1 MNKSFKVLWN
11 RFRNSYVVASEAT
24 ASQGKAGKAAKTV
37 LTAAVVGA
45 VALGGTAFADTI
57 TVDRDYVDE
66 QNSTKFI
73 AGNGNDLQI
82 KTDADVRKFVADIK
96 KAWQDFQASGPE
108 GDRNELGLINA
119 IRAALSQTNV
129 EGNAILT
136 GVVGGNNYLD
146 QTTIAKL
153 RSIFTFAGLFNP
165 AYKPTFDAILEEL
178 ENSEHFTNQSLDIP
192 LEGTSISIGGEGTNP
207 FLIATTGGDRIINMI
222 SGDSEAF
229 EGNVMS
235 SVING
240 STKIT
245 AESGN
250 LLGVT
255 GGSSAINIGGINV
268 MGIVYSFDG
277 GEARTEVTG
286 NSIIELK
293 NSTSSAMVVGAGT
306 AVAMSGKSV
315 STVGGTS
322 SIVINTAADSAGYT
336 GIHGG
341 LMTGG
346 LAMATAGGVAE
357 TSTTNSLL
365 QIDSGIVVGA
375 VGGGTAVTGDITQ
388 VFETVTGGLGTL
400 GGLVSLEGENLGGIA
415 KAEVKEK
422 VEVNIGKNATALGIV
437 GGGMA
442 AAQSHYLTKTPE
454 GSEGTI
460 AASNSSVTVKDV
472 TITIGETGAGTA
484 LTQDQKKEFFTKLGG
499 VLEQAG
505 GILEGDGGL
514 DDLISYQFLTDVVDA
529 VNQPGVTVGVLGGGM
544 ALAYQQN
551 HTVDPVE
558 FATTAKASSKVS
570 SVTIGIK
577 SGYNV
582 VIFGS
587 GLAAASAASV
597 GEDALNAF
605 AKVGSSTI
613 ALYGGETIGVMGGGI
628 AYFTGTG
635 EPNTGIGAQA
645 KTDTVNIVVTRDPEA
660 EEGSTEVASVDGI
673 VGGGLAIDDTNP
685 SGADGEPVATKNA
698 YSEVEAVRIE
708 ANSGTI
714 NKLSFSAFAGKENMR
729 PNNVNATRPEFR
741 DHLDALAYAMEK
753 QSSAIVGGGL
763 ASGMRDENAE
773 TGGAHVG
780 EVNIILGHTP
790 EEIQEGVEGDVT
802 VGDEVNRAN
811 VFGGGIAANGA
822 HSSVGTV
829 NIIVQ
834 GKAEINGDIYAGGI
848 AQDGDYQNV
857 SSDYEK
863 SLSTVENATIAIAG
877 GTVNG
882 NIYAGGIVSS
892 ASDTE
897 EKLSESKVGT
907 ATIILGDAGGE
918 KGAFQ
923 GQLIDGTGAD
933 EANLT
938 FAIPE
943 YSFKDGQTVKGF
955 DTITSSGK
963 VTGVDYDFG
972 ERTGTKVV
980 GGIVEF
986 KSLTNTNGKT
996 LSVGDAEGVGAVAVN
1011 PFGNAV
1017 SGLTLKV
1024 DNGFLALNSD
1034 AETAQKAIAS
1044 APSQAKA
1051 SAYVTGTVDLSDNK
1065 LLVGVDSSNANGLF
1079 VGSDGLLVADAAGST
1094 KVSGST
1100 NFADGSSIHFVNV
1113 DEEQTVTIGSE
1124 GQEATVGTTV
1134 DNVLF
1139 KVAQNGNDYTFTQRN
1154 ADEMGEVGL
1163 GDSDLGFLS
1172 DLKNHDNPGADFI
1185 SDFLDQSNTGV
1196 NNGNRGQQI
1205 NAAMNLATA
1214 AGVQTA
1220 AIDGT
1225 MMGIEAANKRA
1236 SIINN
1241 FVNGGV
1247 LFAEVSGKHSEV
1259 GGGSGFGEIEYD
1271 LGGLVVGGEYTTNDW
1286 TFGALANLG
1295 TGSVDGKGDNSKVEN
1310 DVDYYGLQAY
1320 VGKRF
1325 GQFNLVGQV
1334 GYLMS
1339 ENDISHSMI
1348 GSNTAD
1354 VDADVWTIGVRGEV
1368 RFDVTEN
1375 SRVVPYVGVN
1385 YLRVSTD
1392 GYRTSQ
1398 GVKVDDIDQNL
1409 WTTPIGVKYS
1419 GDLKTASGW
1428 VWTPSVDV
1436 AYIPAFGD
1444 DEVDATTDVG
1454 AIGHTTMDVWSNSV
1468 GRMKLGITANKGNF
1482 GFGLEAGAAAGSDD
1496 LTEYFGQLRVD
1507 YRF

>member
-45 VALGGTAFADTI
+45 MALGGTAFADTI

-153 RSIFTFAGLFNP
+153 RSIFTLAGWGNP

-178 ENSEHFTNQSLDIP
+178 GNSEHFTNQSLDIP

-235 SVING
+235 SVISG

-268 MGIVYSFDG
+268 MGSAYSFDG

-422 VEVNIGKNATALGIV
+422 VEVNIGKNASALGIV

-442 AAQSHYLTKTPE
+442 AAHSHYLTKAPE

-460 AASNSSVTVKDV
+460 AASDSFVTVKDV
-472 TITIGETGAGTA
+472 AITIGETGAGTA
-484 LTQDQKKEFFTKLGG
+484 LTQDQKKGFFTKLGG

-558 FATTAKASSKVS
+558 FATTAKASSEVS

-582 VIFGS
+582 GIFGS

-597 GEDALNAF
+597 DEDALNAVST
-605 AKVGSSTI
+605 VGTSTI

-628 AYFTGTG
+628 AYFTGTS

-645 KTDTVNIVVTRDPEA
+645 KTDTVNIVVTRNPDA
-660 EEGSTEVASVDGI
+660 EEGSTDVASVDGI

-685 SGADGEPVATKNA
+685 LDANGDPVATKNA
-698 YSEVEAVRIE
+698 YSEVGTVNIVAD
-708 ANSGTI
+708 AGTI
-714 NKLSFSAFAGKENMR
+714 NKLSFSAFAGEGNDY
-729 PNNVNATRPEFR
+729 PNDANATNPDFR
-741 DHLDALAYAMEK
+741 DHVDAMAYAMEK
-753 QSSAIVGGGL
+753 QSAAIVGGGL
-763 ASGMRDENAE
+763 ASGIRAENAE
-773 TGGAHVG
+773 TGGSHVG
-780 EVNIILGHTP
+780 EVNITLGG
-790 EEIQEGVEGDVT
+790 EIK
-802 VGDEVNRAN
+802 VGDSGKAN
-811 VFGGGIAANGA
+811 IFGGGIAVNGA
-822 HSSVGTV
+822 QSSVETV
-829 NIIVQ
+829 SITVAD
-834 GKAEINGDIYAGGI
+834 KAEINGDIYAGGI
-848 AQDGDYQNV
+848 AQDGGYQG
-857 SSDYEK
+857 DPEYYEK
-863 SLSTVENATIAIAG
+863 SLSTVENATITILG
-877 GTVNG
+877 GTVKG
-882 NIYAGGIVSS
+882 DIYAGGVVSS
-892 ASDTE
+892 AGNTQD
-897 EKLSESKVGT
+897 KLSEATVGS
-907 ATIILGDAGGE
+907 ATIILGNAD
-918 KGAFQ
+918 AFQ

-943 YSFKDGQTVKGF
+943 YAFKDGQTVKGF
-955 DTITSSGK
+955 DTITAGRKVSGLK
-963 VTGVDYDFG
+963 YDFG
-972 ERTGTKVV
+972 EGEEAKTSTKVF

-986 KSLTNTNGKT
+986 TSLAHADGKE
-996 LSVGDAEGVGAVAVN
+996 LGIGDAETVGAAAIN
-1011 PFGNAV
+1011 LADGETL
-1017 SGLTLKV
+1017 SGLTMKV

-1034 AETAQKAIAS
+1034 AETAQKAISS

-1051 SAYVTGTVDLSDNK
+1051 AAYVTGTVDLTNNK
-1065 LLVGVDSSNANGLF
+1065 LLVGSDVSEANNGLY
-1079 VGSDGLLVADAAGST
+1079 VGSSGMLVADAAGDT
-1094 KVSGST
+1094 NVSGST
-1100 NFADGSSIHFVNV
+1100 SFADGSSIHFVNV
-1113 DEEQTVTIGSE
+1113 DEGQTVTIGSE
-1124 GQEATVGTTV
+1124 GQNPTAGTTV
-1134 DNVLF
+1134 DNILF
-1139 KVAQNGNDYTFTQRN
+1139 EVAQDGNNYTFTQRN

-1172 DLKNHDNPGADFI
+1172 DLKNHDNSGADFI
-1185 SDFLDQSNTGV
+1185 SDFLDQSNTSV

-1409 WTTPIGVKYS
+1409 WTTPIGVKYA

>member
-45 VALGGTAFADTI
+45 MALGGVAAAKTI
-57 TVDRDYVDE
+57 TNDSFGSDYS
-66 QNSTKFI
+66 STKFVS
-73 AGNGNDLQI
+73 GNIQDGESLVIQTNGDARALLQAI
-82 KTDADVRKFVADIK
+82 KAKDWD
-96 KAWQDFQASGPE
+96 
-108 GDRNELGLINA
+108 A
-119 IRAALSQTNV
+119 IRGALGTANGATLVGLAGGQNYVDQTTVDSLNNFYELSKLLPSLVPESVGKILEKWNTLVV
-129 EGNAILT
+129 EGNIKPLVGNVTGTLHNAI
-136 GVVGGNNYLD
+136 GGNG
-146 QTTIAKL
+146 
-153 RSIFTFAGLFNP
+153 SNP
-165 AYKPTFDAILEEL
+165 L
-178 ENSEHFTNQSLDIP
+178 
-192 LEGTSISIGGEGTNP
+192 
-207 FLIATTGGDRIINMI
+207 LIATTAGDRLINASLTYGKGAAGGNLKQEFVRTGDIIT
-222 SGDSEAF
+222 E
-229 EGNVMS
+229 
-235 SVING
+235 
-240 STKIT
+240 TQ
-245 AESGN
+245 SGN
-250 LLGVT
+250 LISFVGGSSSINVSGITGKASILEVPTTAAETHVTVDGSTSITLGGTTSSAGLIGGSAAIALGGISSATVT
-255 GGSSAINIGGINV
+255 GGSTITIATDTNHGGYEGVSAGVIGGGLSAAV
-268 MGIVYSFDG
+268 MG
-277 GEARTEVTG
+277 GE
-286 NSIIELK
+286 
-293 NSTSSAMVVGAGT
+293 STTAVNGTTTIDIQKGLVVGAIGGGAAVSGEISPIVDSVLNGALNNYKDNIEFEDNVEQGGNAT
-306 AVAMSGKSV
+306 AISGN
-315 STVGGTS
+315 
-322 SIVINTAADSAGYT
+322 IVIKVGAAEEAEEESGSST
-336 GIHGG
+336 FG
-341 LMTGG
+341 LVGGG
-346 LAMATAGGVAE
+346 LAVAQSMYNSTKGSSSTVTAG
-357 TSTTNSLL
+357 N
-365 QIDSGIVVGA
+365 
-375 VGGGTAVTGDITQ
+375 
-388 VFETVTGGLGTL
+388 
-400 GGLVSLEGENLGGIA
+400 VS
-415 KAEVKEK
+415 
-422 VEVNIGKNATALGIV
+422 
-437 GGGMA
+437 
-442 AAQSHYLTKTPE
+442 
-454 GSEGTI
+454 
-460 AASNSSVTVKDV
+460 
-472 TITIGETGAGTA
+472 ITIGHEGAAPVFKGETPEEITNA
-484 LTQDQKKEFFTKLGG
+484 KSEFFGKLHG
-499 VLEQAG
+499 V
-505 GILEGDGGL
+505 L
-514 DDLISYQFLTDVVDA
+514 DDLQSYLEDSESVGEFDLVKDA
-529 VNQPGVTVGVLGGGM
+529 VEALNKPGVTVGTLGGGM
-544 ALAYQQN
+544 ALAYQANNGASDFQ
-551 HTVDPVE
+551 
-558 FATTAKASSKVS
+558 TTSTADS
-570 SVTIGIK
+570 SVSEVEINVL

-582 VIFGS
+582 GIFGS

-597 GEDALNAF
+597 GEDTLNAVST
-605 AKVGSSTI
+605 VGSSTI
-613 ALYGGETIGVMGGGI
+613 TLSGGETIGVMGGGI
-628 AYFTGTG
+628 SYFTGTS

-645 KTDTVNIVVTRDPEA
+645 TTGTVTIGVTGD
-660 EEGSTEVASVDGI
+660 ASVDGI

-685 SGADGEPVATKNA
+685 LDADGNPVATKNA
-698 YSEVEAVRIE
+698 YSEVGTVNIVAD
-708 ANSGTI
+708 AGTI
-714 NKLSFSAFAGKENMR
+714 NKLSFSAFAGEGNDY
-729 PNNVNATRPEFR
+729 PNDANATNPDFR
-741 DHLDALAYAMEK
+741 DHVDAMAYAMEK
-753 QSSAIVGGGL
+753 QSAAIVGGGL
-763 ASGMRDENAE
+763 ASGIRAENAE

-780 EVNIILGHTP
+780 EVNITLGG
-790 EEIQEGVEGDVT
+790 EIK
-802 VGDEVNRAN
+802 VGDSGKAN
-811 VFGGGIAANGA
+811 IFGGGIAVNGA
-822 HSSVGTV
+822 QSSVETV
-829 NIIVQ
+829 SITVAD
-834 GKAEINGDIYAGGI
+834 KAEINGDIYAGGI
-848 AQDGDYQNV
+848 AQDGGYQG
-857 SSDYEK
+857 DPEYYEK
-863 SLSTVENATIAIAG
+863 SLSTVENATITILG
-877 GTVNG
+877 GTVKG
-882 NIYAGGIVSS
+882 DIYAGGVVSS
-892 ASDTE
+892 AGNTQD
-897 EKLSESKVGT
+897 KLSESTVGT
-907 ATIILGDAGGE
+907 ATIILGDAD
-918 KGAFQ
+918 AFQ

-943 YSFKDGQTVKGF
+943 YAFKDGQTVKGF

-1011 PFGNAV
+1011 PFGDAV

-1094 KVSGST
+1094 NVSGST
-1100 NFADGSSIHFVNV
+1100 SFADGSSIHFVNV
-1113 DEEQTVTIGSE
+1113 ANGDTVTIGSI
-1124 GQEATVGTTV
+1124 GDAATVGTTV

-1139 KVAQNGNDYTFTQRN
+1139 KVAQDGHDYTFTQRN
-1154 ADEMGEVGL
+1154 AGEMGEVGL

-1295 TGSVDGKGDNSKVEN
+1295 TGSVDGKGDNSKVGN

-1339 ENDISHSMI
+1339 KNDISHSMI

-1409 WTTPIGVKYS
+1409 WTTPIGVKYA
-1419 GDLKTASGW
+1419 GDMKTASGW

>member
-45 VALGGTAFADTI
+45 MALGGVAAAKTI
-57 TVDRDYVDE
+57 TNDSFGSDYS
-66 QNSTKFI
+66 STKFVS
-73 AGNGNDLQI
+73 GNTQDGESLVIQTNGDARALLQAI
-82 KTDADVRKFVADIK
+82 KAKDWD
-96 KAWQDFQASGPE
+96 
-108 GDRNELGLINA
+108 A
-119 IRAALSQTNV
+119 IRGALGTANGATLVGLAGGQNYVDQTTVNSLNNFYLVSKVLPSLVPESVGKILEKWNTLVV
-129 EGNAILT
+129 EGNIKPLVGNVTGTLHNAI
-136 GVVGGNNYLD
+136 GGNG
-146 QTTIAKL
+146 
-153 RSIFTFAGLFNP
+153 SNP
-165 AYKPTFDAILEEL
+165 L
-178 ENSEHFTNQSLDIP
+178 
-192 LEGTSISIGGEGTNP
+192 
-207 FLIATTGGDRIINMI
+207 LIATTAGDRLINASLTYGKDAGGGNLKQEFVRTGDIIT
-222 SGDSEAF
+222 E
-229 EGNVMS
+229 
-235 SVING
+235 
-240 STKIT
+240 TQ
-245 AESGN
+245 SGN
-250 LLGVT
+250 LISFVGGSSSINVSGITGKASKLEVPTTAAETHVTVDGSTSISLGGTTSSAGLIGGSAAIALGGISSATVT
-255 GGSSAINIGGINV
+255 GGSTITIATDTNHDGYEGVSAGVIGGGLSAAV
-268 MGIVYSFDG
+268 MG
-277 GEARTEVTG
+277 GE
-286 NSIIELK
+286 
-293 NSTSSAMVVGAGT
+293 STTAVNGKTTIDIQKGLVVGAIGGGA
-306 AVAMSGKSV
+306 AVSGEISPIVDSV
-315 STVGGTS
+315 LNGALGKYKDNLEFGENLEQGGS
-322 SIVINTAADSAGYT
+322 
-336 GIHGG
+336 
-341 LMTGG
+341 
-346 LAMATAGGVAE
+346 ATA
-357 TSTTNSLL
+357 
-365 QIDSGIVVGA
+365 ISGDIAIKVGSESSA
-375 VGGGTAVTGDITQ
+375 FGLVGGG
-388 VFETVTGGLGTL
+388 L
-400 GGLVSLEGENLGGIA
+400 
-415 KAEVKEK
+415 
-422 VEVNIGKNATALGIV
+422 
-437 GGGMA
+437 A
-442 AAQSHYLTKTPE
+442 AAQSMYDSTKGSSSTVTAGKVTIAIGDENADPVFKGETPE
-454 GSEGTI
+454 EI
-460 AASNSSVTVKDV
+460 ANAKS
-472 TITIGETGAGTA
+472 
-484 LTQDQKKEFFTKLGG
+484 EFFGKLHG
-499 VLEQAG
+499 V
-505 GILEGDGGL
+505 L
-514 DDLISYQFLTDVVDA
+514 DDLQSYLEDSESVGEFDLVKDA
-529 VNQPGVTVGVLGGGM
+529 VEALNKPGVTVGTLGGGM
-544 ALAYQQN
+544 ALAYQANNGASDFQ
-551 HTVDPVE
+551 TTSTADSCVSEVE
-558 FATTAKASSKVS
+558 INVL
-570 SVTIGIK
+570 

-582 VIFGS
+582 GIFGS

-597 GEDALNAF
+597 GEDTLNAV
-605 AKVGSSTI
+605 ATVGSSTI

-685 SGADGEPVATKNA
+685 LGEDGNPVATKNA
-698 YSEVEAVRIE
+698 YSEVGTVNIVAD
-708 ANSGTI
+708 AGTI
-714 NKLSFSAFAGKENMR
+714 NNLSFSAFAGEGNDY
-729 PNNVNATRPEFR
+729 PNDANATNPDFR
-741 DHLDALAYAMEK
+741 DHVDAMAYAMEK
-753 QSSAIVGGGL
+753 QSAAIVGGGL
-763 ASGMRDENAE
+763 ASGIRAENAE

-780 EVNIILGHTP
+780 EVNITLGG
-790 EEIQEGVEGDVT
+790 EVK
-802 VGDEVNRAN
+802 VGDSGKAN
-811 VFGGGIAANGA
+811 IFGGGIAVNGA
-822 HSSVGTV
+822 HSSVEKV
-829 NIIVQ
+829 NITVAEQ
-834 GKAEINGDIYAGGI
+834 AEINGDIYAGGI
-848 AQDGDYQNV
+848 AQDGGYQG
-857 SSDYEK
+857 DPEYYEK
-863 SLSTVENATIAIAG
+863 SLSTVENATIRILG

-882 NIYAGGIVSS
+882 NIYAGGVVSS
-892 ASDTE
+892 AGNSQDQ
-897 EKLSESKVGT
+897 LSEATVGT
-907 ATIILGDAGGE
+907 ATIILGDAD
-918 KGAFQ
+918 AFQ

-938 FAIPE
+938 FAVSE
-943 YSFKDGQTVKGF
+943 YAFKDDQTVKGF
-955 DTITSSGK
+955 DTITAGGK
-963 VTGVDYDFG
+963 VSSLKYDFG
-972 ERTGTKVV
+972 DGGEAKTSTKVL

-986 KSLTNTNGKT
+986 TSLANASGKE
-996 LSVGDAEGVGAVAVN
+996 LGIGDAESAGAAAIN
-1011 PFGNAV
+1011 LADGESL
-1017 SGLTLKV
+1017 SGLTMKV

-1044 APSQAKA
+1044 APTQAKA
-1051 SAYVTGTVDLSDNK
+1051 SAYVTGAVDLENNK
-1065 LLVGVDSSNANGLF
+1065 LLVGSDVLEANNGLY
-1079 VGSDGLLVADAAGST
+1079 VGSSGMLVADAAGNT
-1094 KVSGST
+1094 NVSGST

-1113 DEEQTVTIGSE
+1113 DEGQTVTIGSE

-1409 WTTPIGVKYS
+1409 WTTPIGVKYA
-1419 GDLKTASGW
+1419 GDMKTASGW

>member
-45 VALGGTAFADTI
+45 MALGGVAAAKTI
-57 TVDRDYVDE
+57 TNDSFGSDYS
-66 QNSTKFI
+66 STKFVSGNTQDGESLVI
-73 AGNGNDLQI
+73 QTNGDARALLQAIKSGDLGEIRGALGTANGATLLGLAGGRNYVDQATKESLETLYQLSSSSVTGGLFPEEVKQILEKWNTLVTEGHINLFPENGN
-82 KTDADVRKFVADIK
+82 VAENVSIEIGG
-96 KAWQDFQASGPE
+96 AGSNPLLVGTTA
-108 GDRNELGLINA
+108 GDRVINA
-119 IRAALSQTNV
+119 SLGITDKSLVVDLVR
-129 EGNAILT
+129 EGNI
-136 GVVGGNNYLD
+136 
-146 QTTIAKL
+146 TT
-153 RSIFTFAGLFNP
+153 
-165 AYKPTFDAILEEL
+165 
-178 ENSEHFTNQSLDIP
+178 
-192 LEGTSISIGGEGTNP
+192 
-207 FLIATTGGDRIINMI
+207 
-222 SGDSEAF
+222 
-229 EGNVMS
+229 
-235 SVING
+235 SVN
-240 STKIT
+240 
-245 AESGN
+245 SGN
-250 LLGVT
+250 LISFVN
-255 GGSSAINIGGINV
+255 GSSAINV
-268 MGIVYSFDG
+268 SGIVAKKSFLKYQTTAKETHVTVDG
-277 GEARTEVTG
+277 ST
-286 NSIIELK
+286 SITLGG
-293 NSTSSAMVVGAGT
+293 STSSAGLIGGSAAIALGGISSAMVTGGSTITIATDTNHEGYEGVSAGVIGGGLSAAVMGGESTTAVNGTTTIDIQKGLVVGAIGGGA
-306 AVAMSGKSV
+306 AVSGEVSPIVDSV
-315 STVGGTS
+315 LNGALNQYKDNLEFGENLEQGGS
-322 SIVINTAADSAGYT
+322 
-336 GIHGG
+336 
-341 LMTGG
+341 
-346 LAMATAGGVAE
+346 ATA
-357 TSTTNSLL
+357 
-365 QIDSGIVVGA
+365 ISGDIAIKVGSESSA
-375 VGGGTAVTGDITQ
+375 FGLVGGG
-388 VFETVTGGLGTL
+388 L
-400 GGLVSLEGENLGGIA
+400 
-415 KAEVKEK
+415 
-422 VEVNIGKNATALGIV
+422 
-437 GGGMA
+437 A
-442 AAQSHYLTKTPE
+442 AAQSMYDSTKGSSSTVIAGKVTIAIGDENADPVFKGETPE
-454 GSEGTI
+454 E
-460 AASNSSVTVKDV
+460 
-472 TITIGETGAGTA
+472 ITNA
-484 LTQDQKKEFFTKLGG
+484 KSEFFGKLHG
-499 VLEQAG
+499 V
-505 GILEGDGGL
+505 L
-514 DDLISYQFLTDVVDA
+514 DDLQSYLEDSESVGEFDLVKDA
-529 VNQPGVTVGVLGGGM
+529 VEALNKPGVTVGTLGGGM
-544 ALAYQQN
+544 ALAYQANNGASDFQ
-551 HTVDPVE
+551 
-558 FATTAKASSKVS
+558 TTSTADS
-570 SVTIGIK
+570 SVSEVEINVL

-582 VIFGS
+582 GIFGS

-597 GEDALNAF
+597 GEDTLNAVST
-605 AKVGSSTI
+605 VGSSTI
-613 ALYGGETIGVMGGGI
+613 TLSGGETIGVMGGGI
-628 AYFTGTG
+628 SYFTGTS

-645 KTDTVNIVVTRDPEA
+645 TTGTVTIGVTGD
-660 EEGSTEVASVDGI
+660 ASVDGI

-685 SGADGEPVATKNA
+685 LDADGNPVATKNA
-698 YSEVEAVRIE
+698 YSEVGTVNIVAD
-708 ANSGTI
+708 AGTI
-714 NKLSFSAFAGKENMR
+714 NKLSFSAFAGEGNDY
-729 PNNVNATRPEFR
+729 PNDANATNPDFR
-741 DHLDALAYAMEK
+741 DHVDAMAYAMEK
-753 QSSAIVGGGL
+753 QSAAIVGGGL
-763 ASGMRDENAE
+763 ASGIRAENAE

-780 EVNIILGHTP
+780 EVNITLGG
-790 EEIQEGVEGDVT
+790 EIK
-802 VGDEVNRAN
+802 VGDSGKAN
-811 VFGGGIAANGA
+811 IFGGGIAVNGA
-822 HSSVGTV
+822 QSSVETV
-829 NIIVQ
+829 SITVAD
-834 GKAEINGDIYAGGI
+834 KAEINGDIYAGGI
-848 AQDGDYQNV
+848 AQDGGYQG
-857 SSDYEK
+857 DPEYYEK
-863 SLSTVENATIAIAG
+863 SLSTVENATITILG
-877 GTVNG
+877 GTVKG
-882 NIYAGGIVSS
+882 DIYAGGVVSS
-892 ASDTE
+892 AGNTQD
-897 EKLSESKVGT
+897 KLSESTVGT
-907 ATIILGDAGGE
+907 ATIILGDAD
-918 KGAFQ
+918 AFQ

-943 YSFKDGQTVKGF
+943 YAFKDGQTVKSF

-972 ERTGTKVV
+972 ERSGTKVV
-980 GGIVEF
+980 GGVVEF

-1011 PFGNAV
+1011 PFGDAV

-1051 SAYVTGTVDLSDNK
+1051 SAYVTGAVDLSDNK
-1065 LLVGVDSSNANGLF
+1065 LLVGSASSDADGLY
-1079 VGSDGLLVADAAGST
+1079 VGSDGLLVADVAGNT
-1094 KVSGST
+1094 NVSGST

-1113 DEEQTVTIGSE
+1113 GADKKVTIGSI
-1124 GQEATVGTTV
+1124 GDAATVGTTV

-1139 KVAQNGNDYTFTQRN
+1139 KVAQDGHDYTFTQRN

-1409 WTTPIGVKYS
+1409 WTTPIGVKYA
-1419 GDLKTASGW
+1419 GDMKTASGW

-1496 LTEYFGQLRVD
+1496 QTEYFGQLRVD

>member
-45 VALGGTAFADTI
+45 MALGGVAAAKTI
-57 TVDRDYVDE
+57 TNDSFGSDYS
-66 QNSTKFI
+66 STKFVSGNTQDGESLVI
-73 AGNGNDLQI
+73 QTNGDARALLQAIKAKDWDAIRGALGTANGATLVGLAGGQNYVDQATVTMLNVAGAAAGLLPDDHPAKSILEKWKDLSANEHIKPLAENVTGRIHNVIGGNGSNPLLI
-82 KTDADVRKFVADIK
+82 
-96 KAWQDFQASGPE
+96 ASAA
-108 GDRNELGLINA
+108 GDRLINA
-119 IRAALSQTNV
+119 GLGADENNQEKELIR
-129 EGNAILT
+129 T
-136 GVVGGNNYLD
+136 G
-146 QTTIAKL
+146 
-153 RSIFTFAGLFNP
+153 
-165 AYKPTFDAILEEL
+165 
-178 ENSEHFTNQSLDIP
+178 DIVT
-192 LEGTSISIGGEGTNP
+192 ETQ
-207 FLIATTGGDRIINMI
+207 
-222 SGDSEAF
+222 
-229 EGNVMS
+229 
-235 SVING
+235 
-240 STKIT
+240 
-245 AESGN
+245 SGN
-250 LLGVT
+250 LISFI
-255 GGSSAINIGGINV
+255 GGSSAIN
-268 MGIVYSFDG
+268 
-277 GEARTEVTG
+277 VTG
-286 NSIIELK
+286 ITGKGSFSFIDITLPASAKETHVTVDGSTSITLGGT
-293 NSTSSAMVVGAGT
+293 TSSAGLI
-306 AVAMSGKSV
+306 
-315 STVGGTS
+315 GGSAAIALGGIS
-322 SIVINTAADSAGYT
+322 SA
-336 GIHGG
+336 
-341 LMTGG
+341 
-346 LAMATAGGVAE
+346 
-357 TSTTNSLL
+357 
-365 QIDSGIVVGA
+365 
-375 VGGGTAVTGDITQ
+375 
-388 VFETVTGGLGTL
+388 TVTGGSTITIATDTNHEGYEGVSTGVIG
-400 GGLVSLEGENLGGIA
+400 GGLSAAVMGGESTTAVNGTTTIDIQKGLVVGAIGGGAAVS
-415 KAEVKEK
+415 AEVSPIVDSVLNGALNNYKDNIEFGDN
-422 VEVNIGKNATALGIV
+422 VEQGGSATAISGDIAINVGTSVGTEKKPESSAFGLV
-437 GGGMA
+437 GGGLA
-442 AAQSHYLTKTPE
+442 VAQSMYNSTK
-454 GSEGTI
+454 GS
-460 AASNSSVTVKDV
+460 SSTVTAGNVS
-472 TITIGETGAGTA
+472 ITIGHEGAAPVFKGETPEEITNA
-484 LTQDQKKEFFTKLGG
+484 KSEFFGKLHG
-499 VLEQAG
+499 V
-505 GILEGDGGL
+505 L
-514 DDLISYQFLTDVVDA
+514 DDLQSYLEDSESVGEFDLVKDA
-529 VNQPGVTVGVLGGGM
+529 VEALNKPGVTVGTLGGGM
-544 ALAYQQN
+544 ALAYQANNGTSDFQ
-551 HTVDPVE
+551 
-558 FATTAKASSKVS
+558 TTSTADS
-570 SVTIGIK
+570 SVSEVEINVL

-582 VIFGS
+582 GIFGS

-597 GEDALNAF
+597 GEDTLNAVST
-605 AKVGSSTI
+605 VGSSTI
-613 ALYGGETIGVMGGGI
+613 TLSGGETIGVMGGGI
-628 AYFTGTG
+628 SYFTGTS

-645 KTDTVNIVVTRDPEA
+645 TTGTVTIGVTGD
-660 EEGSTEVASVDGI
+660 ASVDGI

-685 SGADGEPVATKNA
+685 LDADGNPVATKNA
-698 YSEVEAVRIE
+698 YSEVGTVNIVAD
-708 ANSGTI
+708 AGTI
-714 NKLSFSAFAGKENMR
+714 NKLSFSAFAGEGNDY
-729 PNNVNATRPEFR
+729 PNDANATNPDFR
-741 DHLDALAYAMEK
+741 DHVDAMAYAMEK
-753 QSSAIVGGGL
+753 QSAAIVGGGL
-763 ASGMRDENAE
+763 ASGIRAENAE

-780 EVNIILGHTP
+780 EVNITLGG
-790 EEIQEGVEGDVT
+790 EIK
-802 VGDEVNRAN
+802 VGDSGKAN
-811 VFGGGIAANGA
+811 IFGGGIAVNGA
-822 HSSVGTV
+822 QSSVETV
-829 NIIVQ
+829 SITVAD
-834 GKAEINGDIYAGGI
+834 KAEINGDIYAGGI
-848 AQDGDYQNV
+848 AQDGGYQG
-857 SSDYEK
+857 DPEYYEK
-863 SLSTVENATIAIAG
+863 SLSTVENATITILG
-877 GTVNG
+877 GTVKG
-882 NIYAGGIVSS
+882 DIYAGGVVSS
-892 ASDTE
+892 AGNTQD
-897 EKLSESKVGT
+897 KLSESTVGT
-907 ATIILGDAGGE
+907 ATIILGDAD
-918 KGAFQ
+918 AFQ

-943 YSFKDGQTVKGF
+943 YAFKDGQTVKSF

-972 ERTGTKVV
+972 ERSGTKVV
-980 GGIVEF
+980 GGVVEF

-1011 PFGNAV
+1011 PFGDAV

-1051 SAYVTGTVDLSDNK
+1051 SAYVTGAVDLSDNK
-1065 LLVGVDSSNANGLF
+1065 LLVGSASSDADGLF

-1094 KVSGST
+1094 NVSGST
-1100 NFADGSSIHFVNV
+1100 SFADGSSIHFVNV
-1113 DEEQTVTIGSE
+1113 ANGDTVTIGSI
-1124 GQEATVGTTV
+1124 GDAATVGTTV

-1139 KVAQNGNDYTFTQRN
+1139 KVAQDGHDYTFTQRN
-1154 ADEMGEVGL
+1154 AGEMGEVGL

-1185 SDFLDQSNTGV
+1185 SDFLDQSNTSV

-1409 WTTPIGVKYS
+1409 WTTPIGVKYA
-1419 GDLKTASGW
+1419 GDMKTASGW

>member
-45 VALGGTAFADTI
+45 MALGGVAAAKTI
-57 TVDRDYVDE
+57 DNGSFGTGEGQYD
-66 QNSTKFI
+66 STKFI
-73 AGNGNDLQI
+73 SGNGESLVI
-82 KTDADVRKFVADIK
+82 KTDGDVTKLISAIK
-96 KAWQDFQASGPE
+96 NREETGINGILEALGTPE
-108 GDRNELGLINA
+108 GTVTLVGVSGGQNFIDGGTQGVFTNSLVNTALDLVGKEFGIENLGDKLEKTVNKLDLA
-119 IRAALSQTNV
+119 EESVT
-129 EGNAILT
+129 LT
-136 GVVGGNNYLD
+136 GDTNILIG
-146 QTTIAKL
+146 T
-153 RSIFTFAGLFNP
+153 NP
-165 AYKPTFDAILEEL
+165 A
-178 ENSEHFTNQSLDIP
+178 
-192 LEGTSISIGGEGTNP
+192 GGEEQTNP
-207 FLIATTGGDRIINMI
+207 FLIGTVAGDRVVGAGMSGTISI
-222 SGDSEAF
+222 SGSEQPLG
-229 EGNVMS
+229 EGGVTSIEIKRTGN
-235 SVING
+235 
-240 STKIT
+240 TKVT
-245 AESGN
+245 MLSGN
-250 LLGVT
+250 SLLMF
-255 GGSSAINIGGINV
+255 GGSSAINVGGFGGSASFLNGLLGGTINFTSESTKTV
-268 MGIVYSFDG
+268 LDGSTYMAIKGSSSVAGLFGGGSAIALGGTAISEVLGNSHIVIDTETNSEGYEGVSVGVVGGGFAAGVLG
-277 GEARTEVTG
+277 GEAQ
-286 NSIIELK
+286 
-293 NSTSSAMVVGAGT
+293 SSVAGTQIDLNGGLVVGTIGGGA
-306 AVAMSGKSV
+306 AVSGEISPVVDSLLDGALLQIKDNLVLTGSLEQ
-315 STVGGTS
+315 GGSAITTS
-322 SIVINTAADSAGYT
+322 GNIVINVGAEASSY
-336 GIHGG
+336 G
-341 LMTGG
+341 LVGGG
-346 LAMATAGGVAE
+346 LAASQSMYDSEKGSTSKVVADE
-357 TSTTNSLL
+357 VTINIGNDDVKEPVFGDSTEK
-365 QIDSGIVVGA
+365 
-375 VGGGTAVTGDITQ
+375 GDF
-388 VFETVTGGLGTL
+388 FEGL
-400 GGLVSLEGENLGGIA
+400 
-415 KAEVKEK
+415 KEVKDELQRYLEDHESVGEYALIKHAIEK
-422 VEVNIGKNATALGIV
+422 LNK
-437 GGGMA
+437 
-442 AAQSHYLTKTPE
+442 
-454 GSEGTI
+454 
-460 AASNSSVTVKDV
+460 
-472 TITIGETGAGTA
+472 
-484 LTQDQKKEFFTKLGG
+484 
-499 VLEQAG
+499 
-505 GILEGDGGL
+505 
-514 DDLISYQFLTDVVDA
+514 
-529 VNQPGVTVGVLGGGM
+529 PGVTVGTLGGGM
-544 ALAYQQN
+544 ALAYQANNGASDFQ
-551 HTVDPVE
+551 
-558 FATTAKASSKVS
+558 TTSKAESYVSKV
-570 SVTIGIK
+570 GINVK

-582 VIFGS
+582 GIFGS
-587 GLAAASAASV
+587 GLAAGSAASI
-597 GEDALNAF
+597 GEDTLNAVST
-605 AKVGSSTI
+605 VGSSTI
-613 ALYGGETIGVMGGGI
+613 TLSGGETIGVMGGGI
-628 AYFTGTG
+628 SYFTGTS

-645 KTDTVNIVVTRDPEA
+645 TTGTVTIGVTGD
-660 EEGSTEVASVDGI
+660 ASVDGV

-685 SGADGEPVATKNA
+685 LDADGNPVTTKNA
-698 YSEVEAVRIE
+698 YSEVGTVTIVAD
-708 ANSGTI
+708 SGTI
-714 NKLSFSAFAGKENMR
+714 NKLSFSAFAGQENKK
-729 PNNVNATRPEFR
+729 PNNTNATRPEFR
-741 DHLDALAYAMEK
+741 DHVDALAYAMEK
-753 QSSAIVGGGL
+753 QSAAIVGGGL

-780 EVNIILGHTP
+780 EVNIILGHTS
-790 EEIQEGVEGDVT
+790 EEVQEGVEGDII

-811 VFGGGIAANGA
+811 IFGGGIAANGA

-829 NIIVQ
+829 NITVR
-834 GKAEINGDIYAGGI
+834 GNAVINGDIYAGGI
-848 AQDGDYQNV
+848 AQDGDYQGNPE
-857 SSDYEK
+857 DYEK
-863 SLSTVENATIAIAG
+863 SLSTVENATITIAG

-892 ASDTE
+892 AGDTE

-918 KGAFQ
+918 EGAFQ

-938 FAIPE
+938 FAGPK
-943 YSFKDGQTVKGF
+943 YAFKDGQTVKDF
-955 DTITSSGK
+955 DTITAYKDVSGLK
-963 VTGVDYDFG
+963 YDFG
-972 ERTGTKVV
+972 EQQATKVIG

-986 KSLTNTNGKT
+986 TSLANA
-996 LSVGDAEGVGAVAVN
+996 SVKELGIGDAETVGAATLTSDVTE
-1011 PFGNAV
+1011 
-1017 SGLTLKV
+1017 GLLDLTMKV
-1024 DNGFLALNSD
+1024 ENGFLALNSD
-1034 AETAQKAIAS
+1034 AETAGKVWSSVPQSKAI
-1044 APSQAKA
+1044 
-1051 SAYVTGTVDLSDNK
+1051 AYVTGTVNLEQNK
-1065 LLVGVDSSNANGLF
+1065 LLVGSDVPTGDIGLY

-1094 KVSGST
+1094 IVSGST
-1100 NFADGSSIHFVNV
+1100 NFADGSLIHFVNV
-1113 DEEQTVTIGSE
+1113 DEGQTVTIGSE
-1124 GQEATVGTTV
+1124 GQNPTAGTSV
-1134 DNVLF
+1134 DNVFF
-1139 KVAQNGNDYTFTQRN
+1139 KVAQNGNQYSFTQRE
-1154 ADEMGEVGL
+1154 DGEMGEVGL

-1348 GSNTAD
+1348 GSNKAD

-1409 WTTPIGVKYS
+1409 WTTPIGVKYA

>member
-24 ASQGKAGKAAKTV
+24 ASQGKAGTAAKTV

-45 VALGGTAFADTI
+45 MALGGVAAAKTI
-57 TVDRDYVDE
+57 DNGSFGTGEGQYD
-66 QNSTKFI
+66 STKFI
-73 AGNGNDLQI
+73 SGNGESLVI
-82 KTDADVRKFVADIK
+82 KTDGDVTKLISAIK
-96 KAWQDFQASGPE
+96 NREETGINGILEALGTPE
-108 GDRNELGLINA
+108 GTVTLVGVSGGQNFIDGGTQGVFTNSLVNTALDLVGKEFGIENLGDKLEKTVNKLDLA
-119 IRAALSQTNV
+119 EESVT
-129 EGNAILT
+129 LT
-136 GVVGGNNYLD
+136 GDTNILIG
-146 QTTIAKL
+146 T
-153 RSIFTFAGLFNP
+153 NP
-165 AYKPTFDAILEEL
+165 A
-178 ENSEHFTNQSLDIP
+178 
-192 LEGTSISIGGEGTNP
+192 GGEEQTNP
-207 FLIATTGGDRIINMI
+207 FLIGTVAGDRVVGAGMSGTI
-222 SGDSEAF
+222 SMFGSEQPLG
-229 EGNVMS
+229 EGGVTSIEIKRTGN
-235 SVING
+235 
-240 STKIT
+240 TKVT
-245 AESGN
+245 MLSGN
-250 LLGVT
+250 SLLMF
-255 GGSSAINIGGINV
+255 GGSSAINVGGFGGSASFFNGLLGGTINFTSESTKTV
-268 MGIVYSFDG
+268 LDGSTYMAIKGSSSVAGLFGGGSAIALGGTAISEVLGNSHIVIDTETNSEGYEGVSVGVVGGGFAAGVLG
-277 GEARTEVTG
+277 GEAQ
-286 NSIIELK
+286 
-293 NSTSSAMVVGAGT
+293 SSVAGTQIDLNGGLVVGTIGGGA
-306 AVAMSGKSV
+306 AVSGEISPVVDSLLDGALLQIKDNLVLTGSLEQ
-315 STVGGTS
+315 GGSAITTS
-322 SIVINTAADSAGYT
+322 GNIVINVGAEASSY
-336 GIHGG
+336 G
-341 LMTGG
+341 LVGGG
-346 LAMATAGGVAE
+346 LAASQSMYDSEKGSTSKVVADE
-357 TSTTNSLL
+357 VTINIGNDDVKEPVFGDSTEK
-365 QIDSGIVVGA
+365 
-375 VGGGTAVTGDITQ
+375 GDF
-388 VFETVTGGLGTL
+388 FEGL
-400 GGLVSLEGENLGGIA
+400 
-415 KAEVKEK
+415 KEVKDELQRYLEDHESVGEYALIKHAIEK
-422 VEVNIGKNATALGIV
+422 LNK
-437 GGGMA
+437 
-442 AAQSHYLTKTPE
+442 
-454 GSEGTI
+454 
-460 AASNSSVTVKDV
+460 
-472 TITIGETGAGTA
+472 
-484 LTQDQKKEFFTKLGG
+484 
-499 VLEQAG
+499 
-505 GILEGDGGL
+505 
-514 DDLISYQFLTDVVDA
+514 
-529 VNQPGVTVGVLGGGM
+529 PGVTVGTLGGGM
-544 ALAYQQN
+544 ALAYQANNGASDFQ
-551 HTVDPVE
+551 
-558 FATTAKASSKVS
+558 TTSKAESYVSKV
-570 SVTIGIK
+570 GINVK

-582 VIFGS
+582 GIFGS
-587 GLAAASAASV
+587 GLAAGSAASI
-597 GEDALNAF
+597 GEDTLNAVST
-605 AKVGSSTI
+605 VGSSTI
-613 ALYGGETIGVMGGGI
+613 TLSGGETIGVMGGGI
-628 AYFTGTG
+628 SYFTGTS

-645 KTDTVNIVVTRDPEA
+645 TTGTVTIGVTGD
-660 EEGSTEVASVDGI
+660 ASVDGV

-685 SGADGEPVATKNA
+685 LDADGNPVTTKNA
-698 YSEVEAVRIE
+698 YSEVGTVTIVAD
-708 ANSGTI
+708 SGTI
-714 NKLSFSAFAGKENMR
+714 NKLSFSAFAGQENKK
-729 PNNVNATRPEFR
+729 PNNTNATRPEFR
-741 DHLDALAYAMEK
+741 DHVDALAYAMEK
-753 QSSAIVGGGL
+753 QSAAIVGGGL

-780 EVNIILGHTP
+780 EVNIILGHTS
-790 EEIQEGVEGDVT
+790 EEVQEGVEGDII

-811 VFGGGIAANGA
+811 IFGGGIAANGA

-829 NIIVQ
+829 NITVR
-834 GKAEINGDIYAGGI
+834 GNAVINGDIYAGGI
-848 AQDGDYQNV
+848 AQDGDYQGNPE
-857 SSDYEK
+857 DYEK
-863 SLSTVENATIAIAG
+863 SLSTVENATITIAG

-892 ASDTE
+892 AGDTE

-918 KGAFQ
+918 EGAFQ

-938 FAIPE
+938 FAGPK
-943 YSFKDGQTVKGF
+943 YAFKDGQTVKDF
-955 DTITSSGK
+955 DTITAYKDVSGLK
-963 VTGVDYDFG
+963 YDFG
-972 ERTGTKVV
+972 EQQATKVIG

-986 KSLTNTNGKT
+986 TSLANA
-996 LSVGDAEGVGAVAVN
+996 SVKELGIGDAETVGAATLTSDVTE
-1011 PFGNAV
+1011 
-1017 SGLTLKV
+1017 GLLDLTMKV
-1024 DNGFLALNSD
+1024 ENGFLALNSD
-1034 AETAQKAIAS
+1034 AETAGKVWSSVPQSKAI
-1044 APSQAKA
+1044 
-1051 SAYVTGTVDLSDNK
+1051 AYVTGTVNLEQNK
-1065 LLVGVDSSNANGLF
+1065 LLVGSDVPTGDIGLY

-1094 KVSGST
+1094 IVSGST
-1100 NFADGSSIHFVNV
+1100 NFADGSLIHFVNV
-1113 DEEQTVTIGSE
+1113 DEGQTVTIGSE
-1124 GQEATVGTTV
+1124 GQNPTAGTSV
-1134 DNVLF
+1134 DNVFF
-1139 KVAQNGNDYTFTQRN
+1139 KVAQNGNQYSFTQRE
-1154 ADEMGEVGL
+1154 DGEMGEVGL

-1348 GSNTAD
+1348 GSNKAD

-1409 WTTPIGVKYS
+1409 WTTPIGVKYA

>member
-45 VALGGTAFADTI
+45 MALGGVAAAKTI
-57 TVDRDYVDE
+57 TNDSFGSDYS
-66 QNSTKFI
+66 STKFVS
-73 AGNGNDLQI
+73 GNIQDGESLVIQTNGDARALLQAI
-82 KTDADVRKFVADIK
+82 KAKDWD
-96 KAWQDFQASGPE
+96 
-108 GDRNELGLINA
+108 A
-119 IRAALSQTNV
+119 IRGALGTANGATLVGLAGGQNYVDQTTVDSLNNFYELSKLLPSLVPESVGKILEKWNTLVV
-129 EGNAILT
+129 EGNIKPLVGNVTGTLHNAI
-136 GVVGGNNYLD
+136 GGNG
-146 QTTIAKL
+146 
-153 RSIFTFAGLFNP
+153 SNP
-165 AYKPTFDAILEEL
+165 L
-178 ENSEHFTNQSLDIP
+178 
-192 LEGTSISIGGEGTNP
+192 
-207 FLIATTGGDRIINMI
+207 LIATTAGDRLINASLTYGKWAAGGNLKQEFVRTGDIIT
-222 SGDSEAF
+222 E
-229 EGNVMS
+229 
-235 SVING
+235 
-240 STKIT
+240 TQ
-245 AESGN
+245 SGN
-250 LLGVT
+250 LISFVGGSSSINVSGITGKASILEVPTTAAETHVTVDGSTSITLGGTTSSAGLIGGSAAIALGGISSATVT
-255 GGSSAINIGGINV
+255 GGSTITIATDTNHGGYEGVSAGVIGGGLSAAV
-268 MGIVYSFDG
+268 MG
-277 GEARTEVTG
+277 GE
-286 NSIIELK
+286 
-293 NSTSSAMVVGAGT
+293 STTAVNGTTTIDIQKGLVVGAIGGGAAVSGEISPIVDSVLNGALNNYKDNIEFEDNVEQGGNAT
-306 AVAMSGKSV
+306 AISGN
-315 STVGGTS
+315 
-322 SIVINTAADSAGYT
+322 IVIKVGAAEEAEEESGSST
-336 GIHGG
+336 FG
-341 LMTGG
+341 LVGGG
-346 LAMATAGGVAE
+346 LAVAQSMYNSTKGSSSTVTAG
-357 TSTTNSLL
+357 N
-365 QIDSGIVVGA
+365 
-375 VGGGTAVTGDITQ
+375 
-388 VFETVTGGLGTL
+388 
-400 GGLVSLEGENLGGIA
+400 VS
-415 KAEVKEK
+415 
-422 VEVNIGKNATALGIV
+422 
-437 GGGMA
+437 
-442 AAQSHYLTKTPE
+442 
-454 GSEGTI
+454 
-460 AASNSSVTVKDV
+460 
-472 TITIGETGAGTA
+472 ITIGHEGAAPVFKGETPEEITNA
-484 LTQDQKKEFFTKLGG
+484 KSEFFGKLHG
-499 VLEQAG
+499 V
-505 GILEGDGGL
+505 L
-514 DDLISYQFLTDVVDA
+514 DDLQSYLEDSESVGEFDLVKDA
-529 VNQPGVTVGVLGGGM
+529 VEALNKPGVTVGTLGGGM
-544 ALAYQQN
+544 ALAYQANNGASDFQ
-551 HTVDPVE
+551 
-558 FATTAKASSKVS
+558 TTSTADS
-570 SVTIGIK
+570 SVSEVEINVL

-582 VIFGS
+582 GIFGS

-597 GEDALNAF
+597 GEDTLNAVST
-605 AKVGSSTI
+605 VGSSTI
-613 ALYGGETIGVMGGGI
+613 TLSGGETIGVMGGGI
-628 AYFTGTG
+628 SYFTGTS

-645 KTDTVNIVVTRDPEA
+645 TTGTVTIGVTGD
-660 EEGSTEVASVDGI
+660 ASVDGI

-685 SGADGEPVATKNA
+685 LDADGTPVATKNA
-698 YSEVEAVRIE
+698 YSEVGTVNIVAD
-708 ANSGTI
+708 AGTI
-714 NKLSFSAFAGKENMR
+714 NKLSFSAFAGEGNDY
-729 PNNVNATRPEFR
+729 PNDANATNPDFR
-741 DHLDALAYAMEK
+741 DHVDAMAYAMEK
-753 QSSAIVGGGL
+753 QSAAIVGGGL
-763 ASGMRDENAE
+763 ASGIRAENAE

-780 EVNIILGHTP
+780 EVNITLGG
-790 EEIQEGVEGDVT
+790 EIK
-802 VGDEVNRAN
+802 VGDSGKAN
-811 VFGGGIAANGA
+811 IFGGGIAVNGA
-822 HSSVGTV
+822 QSSVETV
-829 NIIVQ
+829 SITVAD
-834 GKAEINGDIYAGGI
+834 KAEINGDIYAGGI
-848 AQDGDYQNV
+848 AQDGGYQG
-857 SSDYEK
+857 DPEYYEK
-863 SLSTVENATIAIAG
+863 SLSTVENATITILG
-877 GTVNG
+877 GTVKG
-882 NIYAGGIVSS
+882 DIYAGGVVSS
-892 ASDTE
+892 AGNTQD
-897 EKLSESKVGT
+897 KLSESTVGT
-907 ATIILGDAGGE
+907 ATIILGDAD
-918 KGAFQ
+918 AFQ

-943 YSFKDGQTVKGF
+943 YAFKDGQTVKGF

-1011 PFGNAV
+1011 PFGDAV

-1094 KVSGST
+1094 NVSGST
-1100 NFADGSSIHFVNV
+1100 SFADGSSIHFVNV
-1113 DEEQTVTIGSE
+1113 ANGDTVTIGSI
-1124 GQEATVGTTV
+1124 GDAATVGTTV

-1139 KVAQNGNDYTFTQRN
+1139 KVAQDGHDYTFTQRN
-1154 ADEMGEVGL
+1154 AGEMGEVGL

-1295 TGSVDGKGDNSKVEN
+1295 TGSVDGKGDNSKVGN

-1339 ENDISHSMI
+1339 KNDISHSMI

-1409 WTTPIGVKYS
+1409 WTTPIGVKYA
-1419 GDLKTASGW
+1419 GDMKTASGW

>member
-1 MNKSFKVLWN
+1 MLNGALNQYKDNLEFGENLEQGGS
-11 RFRNSYVVASEAT
+11 AT
-24 ASQGKAGKAAKTV
+24 A
-37 LTAAVVGA
+37 
-45 VALGGTAFADTI
+45 
-57 TVDRDYVDE
+57 
-66 QNSTKFI
+66 
-73 AGNGNDLQI
+73 
-82 KTDADVRKFVADIK
+82 
-96 KAWQDFQASGPE
+96 
-108 GDRNELGLINA
+108 
-119 IRAALSQTNV
+119 
-129 EGNAILT
+129 
-136 GVVGGNNYLD
+136 
-146 QTTIAKL
+146 
-153 RSIFTFAGLFNP
+153 
-165 AYKPTFDAILEEL
+165 
-178 ENSEHFTNQSLDIP
+178 
-192 LEGTSISIGGEGTNP
+192 
-207 FLIATTGGDRIINMI
+207 I
-222 SGDSEAF
+222 SGDIAIKVGSE
-229 EGNVMS
+229 
-235 SVING
+235 
-240 STKIT
+240 
-245 AESGN
+245 
-250 LLGVT
+250 
-255 GGSSAINIGGINV
+255 SSA
-268 MGIVYSFDG
+268 F
-277 GEARTEVTG
+277 
-286 NSIIELK
+286 
-293 NSTSSAMVVGAGT
+293 
-306 AVAMSGKSV
+306 
-315 STVGGTS
+315 
-322 SIVINTAADSAGYT
+322 
-336 GIHGG
+336 G
-341 LMTGG
+341 L
-346 LAMATAGGVAE
+346 
-357 TSTTNSLL
+357 
-365 QIDSGIVVGA
+365 
-375 VGGGTAVTGDITQ
+375 VGGG
-388 VFETVTGGLGTL
+388 L
-400 GGLVSLEGENLGGIA
+400 
-415 KAEVKEK
+415 
-422 VEVNIGKNATALGIV
+422 
-437 GGGMA
+437 A
-442 AAQSHYLTKTPE
+442 AAQSMYDSTKGSSSTVIAGKVTIAIGDENADPVFKGETPE
-454 GSEGTI
+454 E
-460 AASNSSVTVKDV
+460 
-472 TITIGETGAGTA
+472 ITNA
-484 LTQDQKKEFFTKLGG
+484 KSEFFGKLHG
-499 VLEQAG
+499 V
-505 GILEGDGGL
+505 L
-514 DDLISYQFLTDVVDA
+514 DDLQSYLEDSESVGEFDLVKDA
-529 VNQPGVTVGVLGGGM
+529 VEALNKPGVTVGTLGGGM
-544 ALAYQQN
+544 ALAYQANNGASDFQ
-551 HTVDPVE
+551 
-558 FATTAKASSKVS
+558 TTSTADS
-570 SVTIGIK
+570 SVSEVEINVL

-582 VIFGS
+582 GIFGS

-597 GEDALNAF
+597 GEDTLNAVST
-605 AKVGSSTI
+605 VGSSTI
-613 ALYGGETIGVMGGGI
+613 TLSGGETIGVMGGGI
-628 AYFTGTG
+628 SYFTGTS

-645 KTDTVNIVVTRDPEA
+645 TTGTVTIGVTGD
-660 EEGSTEVASVDGI
+660 ASVDGI

-685 SGADGEPVATKNA
+685 LDADGNPVATKNA
-698 YSEVEAVRIE
+698 YSEVGTVNIVAD
-708 ANSGTI
+708 AGTI
-714 NKLSFSAFAGKENMR
+714 NKLSFSAFAGEGNDY
-729 PNNVNATRPEFR
+729 PNDANATNPDFR
-741 DHLDALAYAMEK
+741 DHVDAMAYAMEK
-753 QSSAIVGGGL
+753 QSAAIVGGGL
-763 ASGMRDENAE
+763 ASGIRAENAE

-780 EVNIILGHTP
+780 EVNITLGG
-790 EEIQEGVEGDVT
+790 EIK
-802 VGDEVNRAN
+802 VGDSGKAN
-811 VFGGGIAANGA
+811 IFGGGIAVNGA
-822 HSSVGTV
+822 QSSVETV
-829 NIIVQ
+829 SITVAD
-834 GKAEINGDIYAGGI
+834 KAEINGDIYAGGI
-848 AQDGDYQNV
+848 AQDGGYQG
-857 SSDYEK
+857 DPEYYEK
-863 SLSTVENATIAIAG
+863 SLSTVENATITILG
-877 GTVNG
+877 GTVKG
-882 NIYAGGIVSS
+882 DIYAGGVVSS
-892 ASDTE
+892 AGNTQD
-897 EKLSESKVGT
+897 KLSESTVGT
-907 ATIILGDAGGE
+907 ATIILGDAD
-918 KGAFQ
+918 AFQ

-943 YSFKDGQTVKGF
+943 YAFKDGQTVKSF

-972 ERTGTKVV
+972 ERSGTKVV
-980 GGIVEF
+980 GGVVEF

-1011 PFGNAV
+1011 PFGDAV

-1051 SAYVTGTVDLSDNK
+1051 SAYVTGAVDLSDNK
-1065 LLVGVDSSNANGLF
+1065 LLVGSASSDADGLY
-1079 VGSDGLLVADAAGST
+1079 VGSDGLLVADVAGNT
-1094 KVSGST
+1094 NVSGST

-1113 DEEQTVTIGSE
+1113 GADKKVTIGSI
-1124 GQEATVGTTV
+1124 GDAATVGTTV

-1139 KVAQNGNDYTFTQRN
+1139 KVAQDGHDYTFTQRN

-1409 WTTPIGVKYS
+1409 WTTPIGVKYA
-1419 GDLKTASGW
+1419 GDMKTASGW

>member
-45 VALGGTAFADTI
+45 MALGGVAAAKTI
-57 TVDRDYVDE
+57 TNDSFGSDYS
-66 QNSTKFI
+66 STKFVS
-73 AGNGNDLQI
+73 GNIQDGESLVIQTNGDARALLQAI
-82 KTDADVRKFVADIK
+82 KAKDWD
-96 KAWQDFQASGPE
+96 
-108 GDRNELGLINA
+108 A
-119 IRAALSQTNV
+119 IRGALGTANGATLVGLAGGQNYVDQTTVDSLNNFYELSKLLPSLVPESVGKILEKWNTLVV
-129 EGNAILT
+129 EGNIKPLVGNVTGTLHNAI
-136 GVVGGNNYLD
+136 GGNG
-146 QTTIAKL
+146 
-153 RSIFTFAGLFNP
+153 SNP
-165 AYKPTFDAILEEL
+165 L
-178 ENSEHFTNQSLDIP
+178 
-192 LEGTSISIGGEGTNP
+192 
-207 FLIATTGGDRIINMI
+207 LIATTAGDRLINASLTYGKGAAGGNLKQEFVRTGDIIT
-222 SGDSEAF
+222 E
-229 EGNVMS
+229 
-235 SVING
+235 
-240 STKIT
+240 TQ
-245 AESGN
+245 SGN
-250 LLGVT
+250 LISFVGGSSSINVSGITGKASILEVPTTAAETHVTVDGSTSITLGGTTSSAGLIGGSAAIALGGISSATVT
-255 GGSSAINIGGINV
+255 GGSTITIATDTNHGGYEGVSAGVIGGGLSAAV
-268 MGIVYSFDG
+268 MG
-277 GEARTEVTG
+277 GE
-286 NSIIELK
+286 
-293 NSTSSAMVVGAGT
+293 STTAVNGTTTIDIQKGLVVGAIGGGAAVSGEISPIVDSVLNGALNNYKDNIEFEDNVEQGGNAT
-306 AVAMSGKSV
+306 AISGN
-315 STVGGTS
+315 
-322 SIVINTAADSAGYT
+322 IVIKVGAAEEAEEESGSST
-336 GIHGG
+336 FG
-341 LMTGG
+341 LVGGG
-346 LAMATAGGVAE
+346 LAVAQSMYNSTKGSSSTVTAG
-357 TSTTNSLL
+357 N
-365 QIDSGIVVGA
+365 
-375 VGGGTAVTGDITQ
+375 
-388 VFETVTGGLGTL
+388 
-400 GGLVSLEGENLGGIA
+400 VS
-415 KAEVKEK
+415 
-422 VEVNIGKNATALGIV
+422 
-437 GGGMA
+437 
-442 AAQSHYLTKTPE
+442 
-454 GSEGTI
+454 
-460 AASNSSVTVKDV
+460 
-472 TITIGETGAGTA
+472 ITIGHEGAAPVFKGETPEEITNA
-484 LTQDQKKEFFTKLGG
+484 KSEFFGKLHG
-499 VLEQAG
+499 V
-505 GILEGDGGL
+505 L
-514 DDLISYQFLTDVVDA
+514 DDLQSYLEDSESVGEFDLVKDA
-529 VNQPGVTVGVLGGGM
+529 VEALNKPGVTVGTLGGGM
-544 ALAYQQN
+544 ALAYQANNGASDFQ
-551 HTVDPVE
+551 
-558 FATTAKASSKVS
+558 TTSTADS
-570 SVTIGIK
+570 SVSEVEINVL

-582 VIFGS
+582 GIFGS

-597 GEDALNAF
+597 GEDTLNAVST
-605 AKVGSSTI
+605 VGSSTI
-613 ALYGGETIGVMGGGI
+613 TLSGGETIGVMGGGI
-628 AYFTGTG
+628 SYFTGTS

-645 KTDTVNIVVTRDPEA
+645 TTGTVTIGVTGD
-660 EEGSTEVASVDGI
+660 ASVDGI

-685 SGADGEPVATKNA
+685 LDADGNPVATKNA
-698 YSEVEAVRIE
+698 YSEVGTVNIVAD
-708 ANSGTI
+708 AGTI
-714 NKLSFSAFAGKENMR
+714 NKLSFSAFAGEGNDY
-729 PNNVNATRPEFR
+729 PNDANATNPDFR
-741 DHLDALAYAMEK
+741 DHVDAMAYAMEK
-753 QSSAIVGGGL
+753 QSAAIVGGGL
-763 ASGMRDENAE
+763 ASGIRAENAE

-780 EVNIILGHTP
+780 EVNITLGG
-790 EEIQEGVEGDVT
+790 EIK
-802 VGDEVNRAN
+802 VGDSGKAN
-811 VFGGGIAANGA
+811 IFGGGIAVNGA
-822 HSSVGTV
+822 QSSVETV
-829 NIIVQ
+829 SITVAD
-834 GKAEINGDIYAGGI
+834 KAEINGDIYAGGI
-848 AQDGDYQNV
+848 AQDGGYQG
-857 SSDYEK
+857 DPEYYEK
-863 SLSTVENATIAIAG
+863 SLSTVENATITILG
-877 GTVNG
+877 GTVKG
-882 NIYAGGIVSS
+882 DIYAGGVVSS
-892 ASDTE
+892 AGNTQD
-897 EKLSESKVGT
+897 KLSESTVGT
-907 ATIILGDAGGE
+907 ATIILGDAD
-918 KGAFQ
+918 AFQ

-943 YSFKDGQTVKGF
+943 YAFKDGQTVTGF

-1011 PFGNAV
+1011 PFGDAV

-1094 KVSGST
+1094 NVSGST
-1100 NFADGSSIHFVNV
+1100 SFADGSSIHFVNV
-1113 DEEQTVTIGSE
+1113 ANGDTVTIGSI
-1124 GQEATVGTTV
+1124 GDAATVGTTV

-1139 KVAQNGNDYTFTQRN
+1139 KVAQDGHDYTFTQRN
-1154 ADEMGEVGL
+1154 AGEMGEVGL

-1295 TGSVDGKGDNSKVEN
+1295 TGSVDGKGDNSKVGN

-1339 ENDISHSMI
+1339 KNDISHSMI

-1409 WTTPIGVKYS
+1409 WTTPIGVKYA
-1419 GDLKTASGW
+1419 GDMKTASGW

>member
-45 VALGGTAFADTI
+45 MALGGVATAKTI
-57 TVDRDYVDE
+57 TNDSFGSDYS
-66 QNSTKFI
+66 STKFVS
-73 AGNGNDLQI
+73 GNTQDGESLVIQTNGDARALLQAINQAI
-82 KTDADVRKFVADIK
+82 KAKDWD
-96 KAWQDFQASGPE
+96 
-108 GDRNELGLINA
+108 A
-119 IRAALSQTNV
+119 IRGALGTANGATLVGLAGGQNYVDQTTVDSLNKFYSLSKAISEVQPSLVPESVGKILEKWNTLVV
-129 EGNAILT
+129 EGNIKPLVGNVTGTLHNAI
-136 GVVGGNNYLD
+136 GGNG
-146 QTTIAKL
+146 
-153 RSIFTFAGLFNP
+153 SNP
-165 AYKPTFDAILEEL
+165 L
-178 ENSEHFTNQSLDIP
+178 
-192 LEGTSISIGGEGTNP
+192 
-207 FLIATTGGDRIINMI
+207 LIATTAGDRLINASLTYGEGAPGGNLKQEFVRTGDIIT
-222 SGDSEAF
+222 E
-229 EGNVMS
+229 
-235 SVING
+235 
-240 STKIT
+240 TQ
-245 AESGN
+245 SGN
-250 LLGVT
+250 LISFVGGSSSINVSGITGKASILGVILKAPTTAAETHVTVDGSTSISLGGTTSSAGLIGGSAAIALGGISSATVT
-255 GGSSAINIGGINV
+255 GGSTITIATDTNHDGYEGVSAGVIGGGLSAAV
-268 MGIVYSFDG
+268 MG
-277 GEARTEVTG
+277 GE
-286 NSIIELK
+286 
-293 NSTSSAMVVGAGT
+293 STTAVNGKTTIDIQKGLVVGAIGGGA
-306 AVAMSGKSV
+306 AVSGEISPIVDSV
-315 STVGGTS
+315 LNGALGKYKNNLEFGENLEQGGS
-322 SIVINTAADSAGYT
+322 
-336 GIHGG
+336 
-341 LMTGG
+341 
-346 LAMATAGGVAE
+346 ATA
-357 TSTTNSLL
+357 
-365 QIDSGIVVGA
+365 ISGDIAIKVGSESSA
-375 VGGGTAVTGDITQ
+375 FGLVGGG
-388 VFETVTGGLGTL
+388 L
-400 GGLVSLEGENLGGIA
+400 
-415 KAEVKEK
+415 
-422 VEVNIGKNATALGIV
+422 
-437 GGGMA
+437 A
-442 AAQSHYLTKTPE
+442 AAQSMYDSTK
-454 GSEGTI
+454 GS
-460 AASNSSVTVKDV
+460 SSTVTAGNV
-472 TITIGETGAGTA
+472 TITIGHEGAAPVFEGETPEEIENA
-484 LTQDQKKEFFTKLGG
+484 KSEFFGKLHG
-499 VLEQAG
+499 V
-505 GILEGDGGL
+505 L
-514 DDLISYQFLTDVVDA
+514 DDLQSYLENSESVGEFDLVKNAVDA
-529 VNQPGVTVGVLGGGM
+529 LNKTGVTVGVLGGGI
-544 ALAYQQN
+544 ALAYQANNGQTEFEN
-551 HTVDPVE
+551 TATAVSNVSTVNINV
-558 FATTAKASSKVS
+558 
-570 SVTIGIK
+570 K

-582 VIFGS
+582 GIFGS
-587 GLAAASAASV
+587 GLAAGSAASI
-597 GEDALNAF
+597 GEDTLNA
-605 AKVGSSTI
+605 VSTVDSSTI
-613 ALYGGETIGVMGGGI
+613 TLGGGETIGVMGGGI
-628 AYFTGTG
+628 SYFTGTS

-645 KTDTVNIVVTRDPEA
+645 TTGTVTIGVTGD
-660 EEGSTEVASVDGI
+660 ASVDGI

-685 SGADGEPVATKNA
+685 LGEDGNPVATKNA
-698 YSEVEAVRIE
+698 YSEVGTVNIVAD
-708 ANSGTI
+708 AGTI
-714 NKLSFSAFAGKENMR
+714 NNLSFSAFAGEGNDY
-729 PNNVNATRPEFR
+729 PNDANATNPDFR
-741 DHLDALAYAMEK
+741 DHVDAMAYAMEK
-753 QSSAIVGGGL
+753 QSAAIVGGGL
-763 ASGMRDENAE
+763 ASGIRAENAK

-780 EVNIILGHTP
+780 EVNITLGG
-790 EEIQEGVEGDVT
+790 EVK
-802 VGDEVNRAN
+802 VGDSGKAN
-811 VFGGGIAANGA
+811 VFGGGIAVNGA
-822 HSSVGTV
+822 HSSVKTV
-829 NIIVQ
+829 NITVAEQ
-834 GKAEINGDIYAGGI
+834 AEINGDIYAGGI
-848 AQDGDYQNV
+848 AQDGGYQG
-857 SSDYEK
+857 DPEYYEK
-863 SLSTVENATIAIAG
+863 SLSTVENATIRILG

-882 NIYAGGIVSS
+882 NIYAGGVVSS
-892 ASDTE
+892 AGNSQDQ
-897 EKLSESKVGT
+897 LSEATVGT
-907 ATIILGDAGGE
+907 ATIILGDAD
-918 KGAFQ
+918 AFQ

-933 EANLT
+933 EANLK
-938 FAIPE
+938 FAVSE
-943 YSFKDGQTVKGF
+943 YAFKDDQTVKGF
-955 DTITSSGK
+955 DTITAGGK
-963 VTGVDYDFG
+963 VSSLKYDFG
-972 ERTGTKVV
+972 DGGEAKTSTKVL

-986 KSLTNTNGKT
+986 TSLANASGKE
-996 LSVGDAEGVGAVAVN
+996 LGIGDAERAGAAAIN
-1011 PFGNAV
+1011 LADGESL
-1017 SGLTLKV
+1017 SGLTMKV

-1044 APSQAKA
+1044 ASTQAKA
-1051 SAYVTGTVDLSDNK
+1051 SAYVTGAVDLENNK
-1065 LLVGVDSSNANGLF
+1065 LLVGSDVLEANNGLY
-1079 VGSDGLLVADAAGST
+1079 VGSSGMLVADAAGNT
-1094 KVSGST
+1094 NVSGST

-1124 GQEATVGTTV
+1124 DQEATVGTTV

-1409 WTTPIGVKYS
+1409 WTTPIGVKYA

>member
-45 VALGGTAFADTI
+45 MALGGVAAAKTI
-57 TVDRDYVDE
+57 DNGSFGTGEGQYD
-66 QNSTKFI
+66 STKFI
-73 AGNGNDLQI
+73 SGNGESLVI
-82 KTDADVRKFVADIK
+82 KTDGDVTKLISAIK
-96 KAWQDFQASGPE
+96 NREETGINGILEALGTPE
-108 GDRNELGLINA
+108 GTVTLVGVSGGQNFIDGGTQGVFTNSLVNTALDLVGKEFGIENLGDKLEKTVNKLDLA
-119 IRAALSQTNV
+119 EESVT
-129 EGNAILT
+129 LT
-136 GVVGGNNYLD
+136 GNTNILIG
-146 QTTIAKL
+146 T
-153 RSIFTFAGLFNP
+153 NP
-165 AYKPTFDAILEEL
+165 A
-178 ENSEHFTNQSLDIP
+178 
-192 LEGTSISIGGEGTNP
+192 GGEEQTNP
-207 FLIATTGGDRIINMI
+207 FLIGTVAGDRVVGAGMSGTI
-222 SGDSEAF
+222 SMFGSEQPLG
-229 EGNVMS
+229 EGGVTSIEIKRTGN
-235 SVING
+235 
-240 STKIT
+240 TKVT
-245 AESGN
+245 MLSGN
-250 LLGVT
+250 SLLMF
-255 GGSSAINIGGINV
+255 GGSSAINVGGFGGSASFFNGLLGGTINFTSESTKTV
-268 MGIVYSFDG
+268 LDGSTYMAIKGSSSVAGLFGGGSAIALGGTAISEVLGNSHIVIDTETNSEGYEGVSVGVVGGGFAAGVLG
-277 GEARTEVTG
+277 GEAQ
-286 NSIIELK
+286 
-293 NSTSSAMVVGAGT
+293 SSVAGTQIDLNGGLVVGTIGGGA
-306 AVAMSGKSV
+306 AVSGEISPVVDSLLDGALLQIKDNLVLTGSLEQ
-315 STVGGTS
+315 GGSAITTS
-322 SIVINTAADSAGYT
+322 GNIVINVGAEASSY
-336 GIHGG
+336 G
-341 LMTGG
+341 LVGGG
-346 LAMATAGGVAE
+346 LAASQSMYDSEKGSTSKVVADE
-357 TSTTNSLL
+357 VTINIGNDDVKEPVFGDSTEK
-365 QIDSGIVVGA
+365 
-375 VGGGTAVTGDITQ
+375 GDF
-388 VFETVTGGLGTL
+388 FEGL
-400 GGLVSLEGENLGGIA
+400 
-415 KAEVKEK
+415 KEVKDELQRYLEDHESVGEYALIKHAIEK
-422 VEVNIGKNATALGIV
+422 LNK
-437 GGGMA
+437 
-442 AAQSHYLTKTPE
+442 
-454 GSEGTI
+454 
-460 AASNSSVTVKDV
+460 
-472 TITIGETGAGTA
+472 
-484 LTQDQKKEFFTKLGG
+484 
-499 VLEQAG
+499 
-505 GILEGDGGL
+505 
-514 DDLISYQFLTDVVDA
+514 
-529 VNQPGVTVGVLGGGM
+529 PGVTVGTLGGGM
-544 ALAYQQN
+544 ALAYQANNGASDFQ
-551 HTVDPVE
+551 
-558 FATTAKASSKVS
+558 TTSKAESYVSKV
-570 SVTIGIK
+570 GINVK

-582 VIFGS
+582 GIFGS
-587 GLAAASAASV
+587 GLAAGSAASI
-597 GEDALNAF
+597 GEDTLNAVST
-605 AKVGSSTI
+605 VGSSTI
-613 ALYGGETIGVMGGGI
+613 TLSGGETIGVMGGGI
-628 AYFTGTG
+628 SYFTGTS

-645 KTDTVNIVVTRDPEA
+645 TTGTVTIGVTGD
-660 EEGSTEVASVDGI
+660 ASVDGV

-685 SGADGEPVATKNA
+685 LDADGNPVTTKNA
-698 YSEVEAVRIE
+698 YSEVGTVTIVAD
-708 ANSGTI
+708 SGTI
-714 NKLSFSAFAGKENMR
+714 NKLSFSAFAGQENKK
-729 PNNVNATRPEFR
+729 PNNTNATRPEFR
-741 DHLDALAYAMEK
+741 DHVDALAYAMEK
-753 QSSAIVGGGL
+753 QSAAIVGGGL

-780 EVNIILGHTP
+780 EVNIILGHTS
-790 EEIQEGVEGDVT
+790 EEVQEGVEGDII

-811 VFGGGIAANGA
+811 IFGGGIAANGA

-829 NIIVQ
+829 NITVR
-834 GKAEINGDIYAGGI
+834 GNAVINGDIYAGGI
-848 AQDGDYQNV
+848 AQDGDYQGNPE
-857 SSDYEK
+857 DYEK
-863 SLSTVENATIAIAG
+863 SLSTVENATITIAG

-892 ASDTE
+892 AGDTE
-897 EKLSESKVGT
+897 EKLSKSKVGT

-918 KGAFQ
+918 EGAFQ

-938 FAIPE
+938 FAGPK
-943 YSFKDGQTVKGF
+943 YAFKDGQTVKDF
-955 DTITSSGK
+955 DTITAYKDVSGLK
-963 VTGVDYDFG
+963 YDFG
-972 ERTGTKVV
+972 EQQATKVIG

-986 KSLTNTNGKT
+986 TSLANA
-996 LSVGDAEGVGAVAVN
+996 SVKELGIGDAETVGAATLTSDVTE
-1011 PFGNAV
+1011 
-1017 SGLTLKV
+1017 GLLDLTMKV
-1024 DNGFLALNSD
+1024 ENGFLALNSD
-1034 AETAQKAIAS
+1034 AETAGKVWSSVPQSKAI
-1044 APSQAKA
+1044 
-1051 SAYVTGTVDLSDNK
+1051 AYVTGTVHLEQNK
-1065 LLVGVDSSNANGLF
+1065 LLVGSDVPPGDNGLY
-1079 VGSDGLLVADAAGST
+1079 VGSDGLLIADAAGST
-1094 KVSGST
+1094 NVSGST
-1100 NFADGSSIHFVNV
+1100 SFADGSSIHFVNV
-1113 DEEQTVTIGSE
+1113 ANGDTVTIGSI
-1124 GQEATVGTTV
+1124 GDAATVGTTV

-1139 KVAQNGNDYTFTQRN
+1139 KVAQDGHDYTFTQRN
-1154 ADEMGEVGL
+1154 AGEMGEVGL

-1185 SDFLDQSNTGV
+1185 SDFLDQSNTSV

-1259 GGGSGFGEIEYD
+1259 GGGAGFGEIEYD
-1271 LGGLVVGGEYTTNDW
+1271 LGGIVVGGEYTTNDW

-1409 WTTPIGVKYS
+1409 WTTPIGVKYA

>member
-45 VALGGTAFADTI
+45 MALGGVAAAKTI
-57 TVDRDYVDE
+57 DNGSFGTGEGQYD
-66 QNSTKFI
+66 STKFI
-73 AGNGNDLQI
+73 SGNGESLVI
-82 KTDADVRKFVADIK
+82 KTDGDVTKLISAIK
-96 KAWQDFQASGPE
+96 NREETGINGILEALGTPE
-108 GDRNELGLINA
+108 GTVTLVGVSGGQNFIDGGTQGVFTNSLVNTALDLVGKEFGIENLGDKLEKTVNKLDLA
-119 IRAALSQTNV
+119 EESVT
-129 EGNAILT
+129 LT
-136 GVVGGNNYLD
+136 GDTNILIG
-146 QTTIAKL
+146 T
-153 RSIFTFAGLFNP
+153 NP
-165 AYKPTFDAILEEL
+165 A
-178 ENSEHFTNQSLDIP
+178 
-192 LEGTSISIGGEGTNP
+192 GGEEQTNP
-207 FLIATTGGDRIINMI
+207 FLIGTVAGDRVVGAGMSGTI
-222 SGDSEAF
+222 SMFGSEQPLG
-229 EGNVMS
+229 EGGVTSIEIKRTGN
-235 SVING
+235 
-240 STKIT
+240 TKVT
-245 AESGN
+245 MLSGN
-250 LLGVT
+250 SLLMF
-255 GGSSAINIGGINV
+255 GGSSAINVGGFGGSASFFNGLLGGTINFTSESTKTV
-268 MGIVYSFDG
+268 LDGSTYMAIKGSSSVAGLFGGGSAIALGGTAISEVLGNSHIVIDTETNSEGYEGVSVGVVGGGFAAGVLG
-277 GEARTEVTG
+277 GEAQSSVAGTQIDLNGGLVVGTIGGGAAVSGEISPVVDSLLDGALLQIKDNLVLTG
-286 NSIIELK
+286 SLEQGGSAI
-293 NSTSSAMVVGAGT
+293 STSGN
-306 AVAMSGKSV
+306 
-315 STVGGTS
+315 
-322 SIVINTAADSAGYT
+322 IVINVGAEASSY
-336 GIHGG
+336 G
-341 LMTGG
+341 LVGGG
-346 LAMATAGGVAE
+346 LAASQSMYDSEKGSTSKVVADE
-357 TSTTNSLL
+357 VTINIGNDDVKEPVFGDSTEK
-365 QIDSGIVVGA
+365 
-375 VGGGTAVTGDITQ
+375 GDF
-388 VFETVTGGLGTL
+388 FEGL
-400 GGLVSLEGENLGGIA
+400 
-415 KAEVKEK
+415 KEVKDELQRYLEDHESVGEYALIKHAIEK
-422 VEVNIGKNATALGIV
+422 LNK
-437 GGGMA
+437 
-442 AAQSHYLTKTPE
+442 
-454 GSEGTI
+454 
-460 AASNSSVTVKDV
+460 
-472 TITIGETGAGTA
+472 
-484 LTQDQKKEFFTKLGG
+484 
-499 VLEQAG
+499 
-505 GILEGDGGL
+505 
-514 DDLISYQFLTDVVDA
+514 
-529 VNQPGVTVGVLGGGM
+529 PGVTVGTLGGGM
-544 ALAYQQN
+544 ALAYQANNGASDFQ
-551 HTVDPVE
+551 
-558 FATTAKASSKVS
+558 TTSKAESYVSKV
-570 SVTIGIK
+570 GINVK

-582 VIFGS
+582 GIFGS
-587 GLAAASAASV
+587 GLAAGSAASI
-597 GEDALNAF
+597 GEDTLNAVST
-605 AKVGSSTI
+605 VGSSTI
-613 ALYGGETIGVMGGGI
+613 TLSGGETIGVMGGGI
-628 AYFTGTG
+628 SYFTGTS

-645 KTDTVNIVVTRDPEA
+645 TTGTVTIGVTGD
-660 EEGSTEVASVDGI
+660 ASVDGV

-685 SGADGEPVATKNA
+685 LDADGNPVTTKNA
-698 YSEVEAVRIE
+698 YSEVGTVTIVAD
-708 ANSGTI
+708 SGTI
-714 NKLSFSAFAGKENMR
+714 NKLSFSAFAGQENKK
-729 PNNVNATRPEFR
+729 PNNTNATRPEFR
-741 DHLDALAYAMEK
+741 DHVDALAYAMEK
-753 QSSAIVGGGL
+753 QSAAIVGGGL

-780 EVNIILGHTP
+780 EVNIILGHTS
-790 EEIQEGVEGDVT
+790 EEVQEGVEGDII

-811 VFGGGIAANGA
+811 IFGGGIAANGA

-829 NIIVQ
+829 NITVR
-834 GKAEINGDIYAGGI
+834 GNAVINGDIYAGGI
-848 AQDGDYQNV
+848 AQDGDYQGNPE
-857 SSDYEK
+857 DYEK
-863 SLSTVENATIAIAG
+863 SLSTVENATITIAG

-892 ASDTE
+892 AGDTE

-918 KGAFQ
+918 EGAFQ

-938 FAIPE
+938 FAGPK
-943 YSFKDGQTVKGF
+943 YAFKDGQTVKDF
-955 DTITSSGK
+955 DTITAYKDVSGLK
-963 VTGVDYDFG
+963 YDFG
-972 ERTGTKVV
+972 EQQATKVIG

-986 KSLTNTNGKT
+986 TSLANA
-996 LSVGDAEGVGAVAVN
+996 SVKELGIGDAETVGAATLTSDVTE
-1011 PFGNAV
+1011 
-1017 SGLTLKV
+1017 GLLDLTMKV
-1024 DNGFLALNSD
+1024 ENGFLALNSD
-1034 AETAQKAIAS
+1034 AETAGKVWSSVPQSKAI
-1044 APSQAKA
+1044 
-1051 SAYVTGTVDLSDNK
+1051 AYVTGTVNLEQNK
-1065 LLVGVDSSNANGLF
+1065 LLVGSDVPTGDIGLY

-1094 KVSGST
+1094 IVSGST
-1100 NFADGSSIHFVNV
+1100 NFADGSLIHFVNV
-1113 DEEQTVTIGSE
+1113 DEGQTVTIGSE
-1124 GQEATVGTTV
+1124 GQNPTAGTSV
-1134 DNVLF
+1134 DNVFF
-1139 KVAQNGNDYTFTQRN
+1139 KVAQNGNQYSFTQRE
-1154 ADEMGEVGL
+1154 DGEMGEVGL

-1348 GSNTAD
+1348 GSNKAD

-1409 WTTPIGVKYS
+1409 WTTPIGVKYA

>member
-45 VALGGTAFADTI
+45 MALGGVAAAKTIDNGSFGTAEGQYD
-57 TVDRDYVDE
+57 
-66 QNSTKFI
+66 STKFI
-73 AGNGNDLQI
+73 SGNGESLVI
-82 KTDADVRKFVADIK
+82 KTDGDVTKLISAIK
-96 KAWQDFQASGPE
+96 NREETGINGILEALGTPE
-108 GDRNELGLINA
+108 GTVTLVGVSGGQNFIDGGTQGVFTNSLVNTALDLVGKEFGIENLGDKLEKTVNKLDLA
-119 IRAALSQTNV
+119 EESVT
-129 EGNAILT
+129 LT
-136 GVVGGNNYLD
+136 GDTNILIG
-146 QTTIAKL
+146 T
-153 RSIFTFAGLFNP
+153 NP
-165 AYKPTFDAILEEL
+165 A
-178 ENSEHFTNQSLDIP
+178 
-192 LEGTSISIGGEGTNP
+192 GGEEQTNP
-207 FLIATTGGDRIINMI
+207 FLIGTVAGDRVVGAGMSGTI
-222 SGDSEAF
+222 SMFGSEQPLG
-229 EGNVMS
+229 EGGVTSIEIKRTGN
-235 SVING
+235 
-240 STKIT
+240 TKVT
-245 AESGN
+245 MLSGN
-250 LLGVT
+250 SLLMF
-255 GGSSAINIGGINV
+255 GGSSAINVGGFGGSASFFNGLLGGTINFTSESTKTV
-268 MGIVYSFDG
+268 LDGSTYMAIKGSSSVAGLFGGGSAIALGGTAISEVLGNSHIVIDTETNSEGYEGVSVGVVGGGFAAGVLG
-277 GEARTEVTG
+277 GEAQ
-286 NSIIELK
+286 
-293 NSTSSAMVVGAGT
+293 SSVAGTQIDLNGGLVVGTIGGGA
-306 AVAMSGKSV
+306 AVSGEISPVVDSLLDGALLQIKDNLVLTGSLEQ
-315 STVGGTS
+315 GGSAITTS
-322 SIVINTAADSAGYT
+322 GNIVINVGAEASSY
-336 GIHGG
+336 G
-341 LMTGG
+341 LVGGG
-346 LAMATAGGVAE
+346 LAASQSMYDSEKGSTSKVVADE
-357 TSTTNSLL
+357 VTINIGNDDVKEPVFGDSTEK
-365 QIDSGIVVGA
+365 
-375 VGGGTAVTGDITQ
+375 GDF
-388 VFETVTGGLGTL
+388 FEGL
-400 GGLVSLEGENLGGIA
+400 
-415 KAEVKEK
+415 KEVKDELQRYLEDHESVGEYALIKHAIEK
-422 VEVNIGKNATALGIV
+422 LNK
-437 GGGMA
+437 
-442 AAQSHYLTKTPE
+442 
-454 GSEGTI
+454 
-460 AASNSSVTVKDV
+460 
-472 TITIGETGAGTA
+472 
-484 LTQDQKKEFFTKLGG
+484 
-499 VLEQAG
+499 
-505 GILEGDGGL
+505 
-514 DDLISYQFLTDVVDA
+514 
-529 VNQPGVTVGVLGGGM
+529 PGVTVGTLGGGM
-544 ALAYQQN
+544 ALAYQANNGASDFQ
-551 HTVDPVE
+551 
-558 FATTAKASSKVS
+558 TTSKAESYVSKV
-570 SVTIGIK
+570 GINVK

-582 VIFGS
+582 GIFGS
-587 GLAAASAASV
+587 GLAAGSAASI
-597 GEDALNAF
+597 GEDTLNAVST
-605 AKVGSSTI
+605 VGSSTI
-613 ALYGGETIGVMGGGI
+613 TLSGGETIGVMGGGI
-628 AYFTGTG
+628 SYFTGTS

-645 KTDTVNIVVTRDPEA
+645 TTGTVTIGVTGD
-660 EEGSTEVASVDGI
+660 ASVDGV

-685 SGADGEPVATKNA
+685 LDADGNPVTTKNA
-698 YSEVEAVRIE
+698 YSEVGTVTIVAD
-708 ANSGTI
+708 SGTI
-714 NKLSFSAFAGKENMR
+714 NKLSFSAFAGQENKK
-729 PNNVNATRPEFR
+729 PNNTNATRPEFR
-741 DHLDALAYAMEK
+741 DHVDALAYAMEK
-753 QSSAIVGGGL
+753 QSAAIVGGGL

-780 EVNIILGHTP
+780 EVNIILGHTS
-790 EEIQEGVEGDVT
+790 EEVQEGVEGDII

-811 VFGGGIAANGA
+811 IFGGGIAANGA

-829 NIIVQ
+829 NITVR
-834 GKAEINGDIYAGGI
+834 GNAVINGDIYAGGI
-848 AQDGDYQNV
+848 AQDGDYQGNPE
-857 SSDYEK
+857 DYEK
-863 SLSTVENATIAIAG
+863 SLSTVENATITIAG

-892 ASDTE
+892 AGDTE

-918 KGAFQ
+918 EGAFQ

-938 FAIPE
+938 FAGPK
-943 YSFKDGQTVKGF
+943 YAFKDGQTVKDF
-955 DTITSSGK
+955 DTITAYKDVSGLK
-963 VTGVDYDFG
+963 YDFG
-972 ERTGTKVV
+972 EQQATKVIG

-986 KSLTNTNGKT
+986 TSLANA
-996 LSVGDAEGVGAVAVN
+996 SVKELGIGDAETVGAATLTSDVTE
-1011 PFGNAV
+1011 
-1017 SGLTLKV
+1017 GLLDLTMKV
-1024 DNGFLALNSD
+1024 ENGFLALNSD
-1034 AETAQKAIAS
+1034 AETAGKVWSSVPQSKAI
-1044 APSQAKA
+1044 
-1051 SAYVTGTVDLSDNK
+1051 AYVTGTVNLEQNK
-1065 LLVGVDSSNANGLF
+1065 LLVGSDVPTGDIGLY

-1094 KVSGST
+1094 IVSGST
-1100 NFADGSSIHFVNV
+1100 NFADGSLIHFVNV
-1113 DEEQTVTIGSE
+1113 DEGQTVTIGSE
-1124 GQEATVGTTV
+1124 GQNPTAGTSV
-1134 DNVLF
+1134 DNVFF
-1139 KVAQNGNDYTFTQRN
+1139 KVAQNGNQYSFTQRE
-1154 ADEMGEVGL
+1154 DGEMGEVGL

-1225 MMGIEAANKRA
+1225 MVGIEAANKRA

-1348 GSNTAD
+1348 GSNKAD

-1409 WTTPIGVKYS
+1409 WTTPIGVKYA

>member
-45 VALGGTAFADTI
+45 MALGGVAAAKTI
-57 TVDRDYVDE
+57 DNGSFGTGEGQYD
-66 QNSTKFI
+66 STKFI
-73 AGNGNDLQI
+73 SGNGESLVI
-82 KTDADVRKFVADIK
+82 KTDGDVTKLISAIK
-96 KAWQDFQASGPE
+96 NREETGINGILEALGTPE
-108 GDRNELGLINA
+108 GTVTLVGVSGGQNFIDGGTQGVFTNSLVNTALDLVGKEFGIENLGDKLEKTVNKLDLA
-119 IRAALSQTNV
+119 EESVT
-129 EGNAILT
+129 LT
-136 GVVGGNNYLD
+136 GDTNILIG
-146 QTTIAKL
+146 T
-153 RSIFTFAGLFNP
+153 NP
-165 AYKPTFDAILEEL
+165 A
-178 ENSEHFTNQSLDIP
+178 
-192 LEGTSISIGGEGTNP
+192 GGEEQTNP
-207 FLIATTGGDRIINMI
+207 FLIGTVAGDRVVGAGMSGTI
-222 SGDSEAF
+222 SMFGSEQPLG
-229 EGNVMS
+229 EGGVTSIEIKRTGN
-235 SVING
+235 
-240 STKIT
+240 TKVT
-245 AESGN
+245 MLSGN
-250 LLGVT
+250 SLLMF
-255 GGSSAINIGGINV
+255 GGSSAINVGGFGGSASFFNGLLGGTINFTSESTKTV
-268 MGIVYSFDG
+268 LDGSTYMAIKGSSSVAGLFGGGSAIALGGTAISEVLGNSHIVIDTETNSEGYEGVSVGVVGGGFAAGVLG
-277 GEARTEVTG
+277 GEAQ
-286 NSIIELK
+286 
-293 NSTSSAMVVGAGT
+293 SSVAGTQIDLNGGLVVGTIGGGA
-306 AVAMSGKSV
+306 AVSGEISPVVDSLLDGALLQIKDNLVLTGSLEQ
-315 STVGGTS
+315 GGSAITTS
-322 SIVINTAADSAGYT
+322 GNIVINVGAEASSY
-336 GIHGG
+336 G
-341 LMTGG
+341 LVGGG
-346 LAMATAGGVAE
+346 LAASQSMYDSEKGSTSKVVADE
-357 TSTTNSLL
+357 VTINIGNDDVKEPVFGDSTEK
-365 QIDSGIVVGA
+365 
-375 VGGGTAVTGDITQ
+375 GDF
-388 VFETVTGGLGTL
+388 FEGL
-400 GGLVSLEGENLGGIA
+400 
-415 KAEVKEK
+415 KEVKDELQRYLEDHESVGEYALIKHAIEK
-422 VEVNIGKNATALGIV
+422 LNK
-437 GGGMA
+437 
-442 AAQSHYLTKTPE
+442 
-454 GSEGTI
+454 
-460 AASNSSVTVKDV
+460 
-472 TITIGETGAGTA
+472 
-484 LTQDQKKEFFTKLGG
+484 
-499 VLEQAG
+499 
-505 GILEGDGGL
+505 
-514 DDLISYQFLTDVVDA
+514 
-529 VNQPGVTVGVLGGGM
+529 PGVTVGTLGGGM
-544 ALAYQQN
+544 ALAYQANNGASDFQ
-551 HTVDPVE
+551 
-558 FATTAKASSKVS
+558 TTSKAESYVSKV
-570 SVTIGIK
+570 GINVK

-582 VIFGS
+582 GIFGS
-587 GLAAASAASV
+587 GLAAGSAASI
-597 GEDALNAF
+597 GEDTLNAVST
-605 AKVGSSTI
+605 VGSSTI
-613 ALYGGETIGVMGGGI
+613 TLSGGETIGVMGGGI
-628 AYFTGTG
+628 SYFTGTS

-645 KTDTVNIVVTRDPEA
+645 TTGTVTIGVTGD
-660 EEGSTEVASVDGI
+660 ASVDGV

-685 SGADGEPVATKNA
+685 LDADGNPVTTKNA
-698 YSEVEAVRIE
+698 YSEVGTVTIVAD
-708 ANSGTI
+708 SGTI
-714 NKLSFSAFAGKENMR
+714 NKLSFSAFAGQENKK
-729 PNNVNATRPEFR
+729 PNNTNATRPEFR
-741 DHLDALAYAMEK
+741 DHVDALAYAMEK
-753 QSSAIVGGGL
+753 QSAAIVGGGL

-780 EVNIILGHTP
+780 EVNIILGHTS
-790 EEIQEGVEGDVT
+790 EEVQEGVEGDII

-811 VFGGGIAANGA
+811 IFGGGIAANGA

-829 NIIVQ
+829 NITVR
-834 GKAEINGDIYAGGI
+834 GNAVINGDIYAGGI
-848 AQDGDYQNV
+848 AQDGDYQGNPE
-857 SSDYEK
+857 DYEK
-863 SLSTVENATIAIAG
+863 SLSTVENATITIAG

-892 ASDTE
+892 AGDTE

-918 KGAFQ
+918 EGAFQ

-938 FAIPE
+938 FAGPK
-943 YSFKDGQTVKGF
+943 YAFKDGQTVKDF
-955 DTITSSGK
+955 DTITAYKDVSGLK
-963 VTGVDYDFG
+963 YDFG
-972 ERTGTKVV
+972 EQQATKVIG

-986 KSLTNTNGKT
+986 TSLANA
-996 LSVGDAEGVGAVAVN
+996 SVKELGIGDAETVGAATLTSDVTE
-1011 PFGNAV
+1011 
-1017 SGLTLKV
+1017 GLLDLTMKV
-1024 DNGFLALNSD
+1024 ENGFLALNSD
-1034 AETAQKAIAS
+1034 AETAGKVWSSVPQSKAI
-1044 APSQAKA
+1044 
-1051 SAYVTGTVDLSDNK
+1051 AYVTGNVNLEQNK
-1065 LLVGVDSSNANGLF
+1065 LLVGSDVPTGDIGLY

-1094 KVSGST
+1094 IVSGST
-1100 NFADGSSIHFVNV
+1100 NFADGSLIHFVNV
-1113 DEEQTVTIGSE
+1113 DEGQTVTIGSE
-1124 GQEATVGTTV
+1124 GQNPTAGTSV
-1134 DNVLF
+1134 DNVFF
-1139 KVAQNGNDYTFTQRN
+1139 KVAQNGNQYSFTQRE
-1154 ADEMGEVGL
+1154 DGEMGEVGL

-1348 GSNTAD
+1348 GSNKAD

-1409 WTTPIGVKYS
+1409 WTTPIGVKYA

>member
-45 VALGGTAFADTI
+45 MALGGTAFADTI

-73 AGNGNDLQI
+73 AGNGNELHI

-96 KAWQDFQASGPE
+96 AAWQKYQEKPE
-108 GDRNELGLINA
+108 DKRDELSLINA
-119 IRAALSQTNV
+119 IRAALSQTEV

-146 QTTIAKL
+146 QTMIDELKSLFDIAEG
-153 RSIFTFAGLFNP
+153 I
-165 AYKPTFDAILEEL
+165 KPSYEPVFREILEEL
-178 ENSEHFTNQSLDIP
+178 ENSAHFANQPLDTP
-192 LEGTSISIGGEGTNP
+192 LEGTSITIGGEGTNP
-207 FLIATTGGDRIINMI
+207 FLIATTGGDRVINMI
-222 SGDSEAF
+222 AGTSETYAD
-229 EGNVMS
+229 NVMS

-240 STKIT
+240 STRIT
-245 AESGN
+245 VESGN

-255 GGSSAINIGGINV
+255 GGSSAINVGGIDAALFW
-268 MGIVYSFDG
+268 GFEG

-365 QIDSGIVVGA
+365 QIDSGIVVGT

-442 AAQSHYLTKTPE
+442 AAHSHYLTKAPE

-460 AASNSSVTVKDV
+460 AASDSFVTVKDV
-472 TITIGETGAGTA
+472 AITIGETGAGTA
-484 LTQDQKKEFFTKLGG
+484 LTQDQKKGFFTKLSG

-558 FATTAKASSKVS
+558 FATTAKASSEVS

-582 VIFGS
+582 GIFGS

-597 GEDALNAF
+597 DEDALNAVST
-605 AKVGSSTI
+605 VGTSTI

-628 AYFTGTG
+628 AYFTGTS

-645 KTDTVNIVVTRDPEA
+645 KTDTVNIVVTRDPDA
-660 EEGSTEVASVDGI
+660 EEGSTDVASVDGI

-685 SGADGEPVATKNA
+685 LDANGDPVATKNA
-698 YSEVEAVRIE
+698 YSEVGTVNIVAD
-708 ANSGTI
+708 AGTI
-714 NKLSFSAFAGKENMR
+714 NKLSFSAFAGEGNDY
-729 PNNVNATRPEFR
+729 PNDANATNPDFR
-741 DHLDALAYAMEK
+741 DHVDAMAYAMEK
-753 QSSAIVGGGL
+753 QSAAIVGGGL
-763 ASGMRDENAE
+763 ASGIRAENAE

-780 EVNIILGHTP
+780 EVNITLGG
-790 EEIQEGVEGDVT
+790 EIK
-802 VGDEVNRAN
+802 VGDSGKAN
-811 VFGGGIAANGA
+811 IFGGGIAVNGA
-822 HSSVGTV
+822 QSSVETV
-829 NIIVQ
+829 SITVAD
-834 GKAEINGDIYAGGI
+834 KAEINGDIYAGGI
-848 AQDGDYQNV
+848 AQDGGYQG
-857 SSDYEK
+857 DPEYYEK
-863 SLSTVENATIAIAG
+863 SLSTVENATITILG
-877 GTVNG
+877 GTVKG
-882 NIYAGGIVSS
+882 DIYAGGVVSS
-892 ASDTE
+892 AGNTQD
-897 EKLSESKVGT
+897 KLSESTVGT
-907 ATIILGDAGGE
+907 ATIILGDAD
-918 KGAFQ
+918 AFQ

-943 YSFKDGQTVKGF
+943 YAFKDGQTVKSF

-972 ERTGTKVV
+972 ERSGTKVV
-980 GGIVEF
+980 GGVVEF

-1011 PFGNAV
+1011 PFGDAV

-1051 SAYVTGTVDLSDNK
+1051 SAYVTGAVDLSDNK
-1065 LLVGVDSSNANGLF
+1065 LLVGSASSDADGLY
-1079 VGSDGLLVADAAGST
+1079 VGSDGLLVADVAGNT
-1094 KVSGST
+1094 NVSGST

-1113 DEEQTVTIGSE
+1113 GADKKVTIGSI
-1124 GQEATVGTTV
+1124 GDAATVGTTV

-1139 KVAQNGNDYTFTQRN
+1139 KVAQDGHDYTFTQRN

-1409 WTTPIGVKYS
+1409 WTTPIGVKYA
-1419 GDLKTASGW
+1419 GDMKTASGW

>member
-45 VALGGTAFADTI
+45 MALGGVAAAKTI
-57 TVDRDYVDE
+57 TNDSFGSDYS
-66 QNSTKFI
+66 STKFVS
-73 AGNGNDLQI
+73 GNIQDGESLVIQTNGDARALLQAI
-82 KTDADVRKFVADIK
+82 KAKDWD
-96 KAWQDFQASGPE
+96 
-108 GDRNELGLINA
+108 A
-119 IRAALSQTNV
+119 IRGALGTANGATLVGLAGGQNYVDQTTVDSLNNFYELSKLLPSLVPESVGKILEKWNTLVV
-129 EGNAILT
+129 EGNIKPLVGNVTGTLHNAI
-136 GVVGGNNYLD
+136 GGNG
-146 QTTIAKL
+146 
-153 RSIFTFAGLFNP
+153 SNP
-165 AYKPTFDAILEEL
+165 L
-178 ENSEHFTNQSLDIP
+178 
-192 LEGTSISIGGEGTNP
+192 
-207 FLIATTGGDRIINMI
+207 LIATTAGDRLINASLTYGKWAAGGNLKQEFVRTGDIIT
-222 SGDSEAF
+222 E
-229 EGNVMS
+229 
-235 SVING
+235 
-240 STKIT
+240 TQ
-245 AESGN
+245 SGN
-250 LLGVT
+250 LISFVGGSSSINVSGITGKASILEVPTTAAETHVTVDGSTSITLGGTTSSAGLIGGSAAIALGGISSATVT
-255 GGSSAINIGGINV
+255 GGSTITIATDTNHGGYEGVSAGVIGGGLSAAV
-268 MGIVYSFDG
+268 MG
-277 GEARTEVTG
+277 GE
-286 NSIIELK
+286 
-293 NSTSSAMVVGAGT
+293 STTAVNGTTTIDIQKGLVVGAIGGGAAVSGEISPIVDSVLNGALNNYKDNIEFEDNVEQGGNAT
-306 AVAMSGKSV
+306 AISGN
-315 STVGGTS
+315 
-322 SIVINTAADSAGYT
+322 IVIKVGAAEEAEEESGSST
-336 GIHGG
+336 FG
-341 LMTGG
+341 LVGGG
-346 LAMATAGGVAE
+346 LAVAQSMYNSTKGSSSTVTAG
-357 TSTTNSLL
+357 N
-365 QIDSGIVVGA
+365 
-375 VGGGTAVTGDITQ
+375 
-388 VFETVTGGLGTL
+388 
-400 GGLVSLEGENLGGIA
+400 VS
-415 KAEVKEK
+415 
-422 VEVNIGKNATALGIV
+422 
-437 GGGMA
+437 
-442 AAQSHYLTKTPE
+442 
-454 GSEGTI
+454 
-460 AASNSSVTVKDV
+460 
-472 TITIGETGAGTA
+472 ITIGHEGAAPVFKGETPEEITNA
-484 LTQDQKKEFFTKLGG
+484 KSEFFGKLHG
-499 VLEQAG
+499 V
-505 GILEGDGGL
+505 L
-514 DDLISYQFLTDVVDA
+514 DDLQSYLEDSESVGEFDLVKDA
-529 VNQPGVTVGVLGGGM
+529 VEALNKPGVTVGTLGGGM
-544 ALAYQQN
+544 ALAYQANNGASDFQ
-551 HTVDPVE
+551 
-558 FATTAKASSKVS
+558 TTSTADS
-570 SVTIGIK
+570 SVSEVEINVL

-582 VIFGS
+582 GIFGS

-597 GEDALNAF
+597 GEDTLNAVST
-605 AKVGSSTI
+605 VGSSTI
-613 ALYGGETIGVMGGGI
+613 TLSGGETIGVMGGGI
-628 AYFTGTG
+628 SYFTGTS

-645 KTDTVNIVVTRDPEA
+645 TTGTVTIGVTGD
-660 EEGSTEVASVDGI
+660 ASVDGI

-685 SGADGEPVATKNA
+685 LDADGNPVATKNA
-698 YSEVEAVRIE
+698 YSEVGTVNIVAD
-708 ANSGTI
+708 AGTI
-714 NKLSFSAFAGKENMR
+714 NKLSFSAFAGEGNDY
-729 PNNVNATRPEFR
+729 PNDANATNPDFR
-741 DHLDALAYAMEK
+741 DHVDAMAYAMEK
-753 QSSAIVGGGL
+753 QSAAIVGGGL
-763 ASGMRDENAE
+763 ASGIRAENAE

-780 EVNIILGHTP
+780 EVNITLGG
-790 EEIQEGVEGDVT
+790 EIK
-802 VGDEVNRAN
+802 VGDSGKAN
-811 VFGGGIAANGA
+811 IFGGGIAVNGA
-822 HSSVGTV
+822 QSSVETV
-829 NIIVQ
+829 SITVAD
-834 GKAEINGDIYAGGI
+834 KAEINGDIYAGGI
-848 AQDGDYQNV
+848 AQDGGYQG
-857 SSDYEK
+857 DPEYYEK
-863 SLSTVENATIAIAG
+863 SLSTVENATITILG
-877 GTVNG
+877 GTVKG
-882 NIYAGGIVSS
+882 DIYAGGVVSS
-892 ASDTE
+892 AGNTQD
-897 EKLSESKVGT
+897 KLSESTVGT
-907 ATIILGDAGGE
+907 ATIILGDAD
-918 KGAFQ
+918 AFQ

-943 YSFKDGQTVKGF
+943 YAFKDGQTVKGF

-1011 PFGNAV
+1011 PFGDAV

-1094 KVSGST
+1094 NVSGST
-1100 NFADGSSIHFVNV
+1100 SFANGSSIHFVNV
-1113 DEEQTVTIGSE
+1113 ANGDTVTIGSI
-1124 GQEATVGTTV
+1124 GDAATVGTTV

-1139 KVAQNGNDYTFTQRN
+1139 KVAQDGHDYTFTQRN
-1154 ADEMGEVGL
+1154 AGEMGEVGL

-1295 TGSVDGKGDNSKVEN
+1295 TGSVDGKGDNSKVGN

-1339 ENDISHSMI
+1339 KNDISHSMI

-1409 WTTPIGVKYS
+1409 WTTPIGVKYA
-1419 GDLKTASGW
+1419 GDMKTASGW

>member
-45 VALGGTAFADTI
+45 MALGGVATAKTI
-57 TVDRDYVDE
+57 TNDSFGSDYS
-66 QNSTKFI
+66 STKFVS
-73 AGNGNDLQI
+73 GNTQDGESLVIQTNGDARALLQAINQAI
-82 KTDADVRKFVADIK
+82 KAKDWD
-96 KAWQDFQASGPE
+96 
-108 GDRNELGLINA
+108 A
-119 IRAALSQTNV
+119 IRGALGTANGATLVGLAGGQNYVDQTTVDSLNNFYLLSKELPSLVPESVGKILEKWNTLVV
-129 EGNAILT
+129 EGNIKPLVGNATGTLHNAI
-136 GVVGGNNYLD
+136 GGNG
-146 QTTIAKL
+146 
-153 RSIFTFAGLFNP
+153 SNP
-165 AYKPTFDAILEEL
+165 L
-178 ENSEHFTNQSLDIP
+178 
-192 LEGTSISIGGEGTNP
+192 
-207 FLIATTGGDRIINMI
+207 LIATTAGDRLINASLTYGKGAPGGNLKQEFVRTGDIIT
-222 SGDSEAF
+222 E
-229 EGNVMS
+229 
-235 SVING
+235 
-240 STKIT
+240 TQ
-245 AESGN
+245 SGN
-250 LLGVT
+250 LISFVGGSSSINVSGITGKASILGFILEVPTTAAETHVTVDGSTSISLGGTTSSAGLIGGSAAIALGGISSATVT
-255 GGSSAINIGGINV
+255 GGSTITIATDTNYEGYEGVSAGVIGGGLSAAV
-268 MGIVYSFDG
+268 MG
-277 GEARTEVTG
+277 GE
-286 NSIIELK
+286 
-293 NSTSSAMVVGAGT
+293 STT
-306 AVAMSGKSV
+306 AVN
-315 STVGGTS
+315 GTTT
-322 SIVINTAADSAGYT
+322 IDIQK
-336 GIHGG
+336 G
-341 LMTGG
+341 L
-346 LAMATAGGVAE
+346 
-357 TSTTNSLL
+357 
-365 QIDSGIVVGA
+365 VVGA
-375 VGGGTAVTGDITQ
+375 VGGGAAVSGEISPIVDS
-388 VFETVTGGLGTL
+388 VLNGALDKYKNN
-400 GGLVSLEGENLGGIA
+400 LEFGENLEQGGS
-415 KAEVKEK
+415 
-422 VEVNIGKNATALGIV
+422 ATAISGDIAIKVGSESSAFGLV
-437 GGGMA
+437 GGGLA
-442 AAQSHYLTKTPE
+442 AAQSMYDSTKGSSSTVTAGKVTIAIGDENADPVFKGETPE
-454 GSEGTI
+454 EI
-460 AASNSSVTVKDV
+460 ANAKS
-472 TITIGETGAGTA
+472 
-484 LTQDQKKEFFTKLGG
+484 EFFGKLHG
-499 VLEQAG
+499 V
-505 GILEGDGGL
+505 L
-514 DDLISYQFLTDVVDA
+514 DDLQSYLEDSESVGEFDLVKDA
-529 VNQPGVTVGVLGGGM
+529 VEALNKPGVTVGTLGGGM
-544 ALAYQQN
+544 ALAYQANNGASDFQ
-551 HTVDPVE
+551 
-558 FATTAKASSKVS
+558 TTSTADS
-570 SVTIGIK
+570 SVSEVEINVL

-582 VIFGS
+582 GIFGS

-597 GEDALNAF
+597 GEDTLNAV
-605 AKVGSSTI
+605 ATVGSSTI

-685 SGADGEPVATKNA
+685 LGEDGNPVATKNA
-698 YSEVEAVRIE
+698 YSEVGTVNIVAD
-708 ANSGTI
+708 AGTI
-714 NKLSFSAFAGKENMR
+714 NNLSFSAFAGEGNDY
-729 PNNVNATRPEFR
+729 PNDANATNPDFR
-741 DHLDALAYAMEK
+741 DHVDAMAYAMEK
-753 QSSAIVGGGL
+753 QSAAIVGGGL
-763 ASGMRDENAE
+763 ASGIRAENAE

-780 EVNIILGHTP
+780 EVNITLGG
-790 EEIQEGVEGDVT
+790 EVK
-802 VGDEVNRAN
+802 VGDSGKAN
-811 VFGGGIAANGA
+811 IFGGGIAVNGA
-822 HSSVGTV
+822 HSSVKKV
-829 NIIVQ
+829 NITVAEQ
-834 GKAEINGDIYAGGI
+834 AEINGDIYAGGI
-848 AQDGDYQNV
+848 AQDGGYQG
-857 SSDYEK
+857 DPEYYEK
-863 SLSTVENATIAIAG
+863 SLSTVENATIRILG

-882 NIYAGGIVSS
+882 NIYAGGVVSS
-892 ASDTE
+892 AGNSQDQ
-897 EKLSESKVGT
+897 LSEATVGT
-907 ATIILGDAGGE
+907 ATIILGDAD
-918 KGAFQ
+918 AFQ

-938 FAIPE
+938 FAVSE
-943 YSFKDGQTVKGF
+943 YAFKDDQTVKGF
-955 DTITSSGK
+955 DTITAGGK
-963 VTGVDYDFG
+963 VSSLKYDFG
-972 ERTGTKVV
+972 DGGEAKTSTKVL

-986 KSLTNTNGKT
+986 TSLANASGKE
-996 LSVGDAEGVGAVAVN
+996 LGIGDAESAGAAAIN
-1011 PFGNAV
+1011 LADGESL
-1017 SGLTLKV
+1017 SGLTMKV

-1044 APSQAKA
+1044 APTQAKA
-1051 SAYVTGTVDLSDNK
+1051 SAYVTGAVDLENNK
-1065 LLVGVDSSNANGLF
+1065 LLVGSDVLEANNGLY
-1079 VGSDGLLVADAAGST
+1079 VGSSGMLVADAAGNT
-1094 KVSGST
+1094 NVSGST

-1113 DEEQTVTIGSE
+1113 DEGQTVTIGSE

-1409 WTTPIGVKYS
+1409 WTTPIGVKYA

>member
-45 VALGGTAFADTI
+45 MALGGVAAAKTI
-57 TVDRDYVDE
+57 TNDSFGSDYS
-66 QNSTKFI
+66 STKFVS
-73 AGNGNDLQI
+73 GNIQDGESLVIQTNGDARALLQAI
-82 KTDADVRKFVADIK
+82 KAKDWD
-96 KAWQDFQASGPE
+96 
-108 GDRNELGLINA
+108 A
-119 IRAALSQTNV
+119 IRGALGTANGATLVGLAGGQNYVDQTTVDSLNNFYELSKLLPSLVPESVGKILEKWNTLVV
-129 EGNAILT
+129 EGNIKPLVGNVTGTLHNAI
-136 GVVGGNNYLD
+136 GGNG
-146 QTTIAKL
+146 
-153 RSIFTFAGLFNP
+153 SNP
-165 AYKPTFDAILEEL
+165 L
-178 ENSEHFTNQSLDIP
+178 
-192 LEGTSISIGGEGTNP
+192 
-207 FLIATTGGDRIINMI
+207 LIATTAGDRLINASLTYGKGAAGGNLKQEFVRTGDIIT
-222 SGDSEAF
+222 E
-229 EGNVMS
+229 
-235 SVING
+235 
-240 STKIT
+240 TQ
-245 AESGN
+245 SGN
-250 LLGVT
+250 LISFVGGSSSINVSGITGKASILEVPTTAAETHVTVDGSTSITLGGTTSSAGLIGGSAAIALGGISSATVT
-255 GGSSAINIGGINV
+255 GGSTITIATDTNHGGYEGVSAGVIGGGLSAAV
-268 MGIVYSFDG
+268 MG
-277 GEARTEVTG
+277 GE
-286 NSIIELK
+286 
-293 NSTSSAMVVGAGT
+293 STTAENGTTTIDIQKGLVVGAIGGGAAVSGEISPIVDSVLNGALNNYKDNIEFEDNVEQGGNAT
-306 AVAMSGKSV
+306 AISGN
-315 STVGGTS
+315 
-322 SIVINTAADSAGYT
+322 IVIKVGAAEEAEEESGSST
-336 GIHGG
+336 FG
-341 LMTGG
+341 LVGGG
-346 LAMATAGGVAE
+346 LAVAQSMYNSTKGSSSTVTAG
-357 TSTTNSLL
+357 N
-365 QIDSGIVVGA
+365 
-375 VGGGTAVTGDITQ
+375 
-388 VFETVTGGLGTL
+388 
-400 GGLVSLEGENLGGIA
+400 VS
-415 KAEVKEK
+415 
-422 VEVNIGKNATALGIV
+422 
-437 GGGMA
+437 
-442 AAQSHYLTKTPE
+442 
-454 GSEGTI
+454 
-460 AASNSSVTVKDV
+460 
-472 TITIGETGAGTA
+472 ITIGHEGAAPVFKGETPEEITNA
-484 LTQDQKKEFFTKLGG
+484 KSEFFGKLHG
-499 VLEQAG
+499 V
-505 GILEGDGGL
+505 L
-514 DDLISYQFLTDVVDA
+514 DDLQSYLEDSESVGEFDLVKDA
-529 VNQPGVTVGVLGGGM
+529 VEALNKPGVTVGTLGGGM
-544 ALAYQQN
+544 ALAYQANNGASDFQ
-551 HTVDPVE
+551 
-558 FATTAKASSKVS
+558 TTSTADS
-570 SVTIGIK
+570 SVSEVEINVL

-582 VIFGS
+582 GIFGS

-597 GEDALNAF
+597 GEDTLNAVST
-605 AKVGSSTI
+605 VGSSTI
-613 ALYGGETIGVMGGGI
+613 TLSGGETIGVMGGGI
-628 AYFTGTG
+628 SYFTGTS

-645 KTDTVNIVVTRDPEA
+645 TTGTVTIGVTGD
-660 EEGSTEVASVDGI
+660 ASVDGI

-685 SGADGEPVATKNA
+685 LDADGNPVATKNA
-698 YSEVEAVRIE
+698 YSEVGTVNIVAD
-708 ANSGTI
+708 AGTI
-714 NKLSFSAFAGKENMR
+714 NKLSFSAFAGEGNDY
-729 PNNVNATRPEFR
+729 PNDANATNPDFR
-741 DHLDALAYAMEK
+741 DHVDAMAYAMEK
-753 QSSAIVGGGL
+753 QSAAIVGGGL
-763 ASGMRDENAE
+763 ASGIRAENAE

-780 EVNIILGHTP
+780 EVNITLGG
-790 EEIQEGVEGDVT
+790 EIK
-802 VGDEVNRAN
+802 VGDSGKAN
-811 VFGGGIAANGA
+811 IFGGGIAVNGA
-822 HSSVGTV
+822 QSSVETV
-829 NIIVQ
+829 SITVAD
-834 GKAEINGDIYAGGI
+834 KAEINGDIYAGGI
-848 AQDGDYQNV
+848 AQDGGYQG
-857 SSDYEK
+857 DPEYYEK
-863 SLSTVENATIAIAG
+863 SLSTVENATITILG
-877 GTVNG
+877 GTVKG
-882 NIYAGGIVSS
+882 DIYAGGVVSS
-892 ASDTE
+892 AGNTQD
-897 EKLSESKVGT
+897 KLSESTVGT
-907 ATIILGDAGGE
+907 ATIILGDAD
-918 KGAFQ
+918 AFQ

-943 YSFKDGQTVKGF
+943 YAFKDGQTVKGF

-1011 PFGNAV
+1011 PFGDAV

-1094 KVSGST
+1094 NVSGST
-1100 NFADGSSIHFVNV
+1100 SFADGSSIHFVNV
-1113 DEEQTVTIGSE
+1113 ANGDTVTIGSI
-1124 GQEATVGTTV
+1124 GDAATVGTTV

-1139 KVAQNGNDYTFTQRN
+1139 KVAQDGHDYTFTQRN
-1154 ADEMGEVGL
+1154 AGEMGEVGL

-1295 TGSVDGKGDNSKVEN
+1295 TGSVDGKGDNSKVGN

-1339 ENDISHSMI
+1339 KNDISHSMI

-1409 WTTPIGVKYS
+1409 WTTPIGVKYA
-1419 GDLKTASGW
+1419 GDMKTASGW

>member
-11 RFRNSYVVASEAT
+11 RFRNSYVVALEAT

-45 VALGGTAFADTI
+45 MALGGVAAAKTI
-57 TVDRDYVDE
+57 TNDSFGSDYS
-66 QNSTKFI
+66 STKFVSGNTQDGESLVI
-73 AGNGNDLQI
+73 QTNGDARALLQAIKSGDLDEIRGALGTANGATLLGLAGGRNYVDQATKESLETLYQLSSSSVTGGLFPEEVKQILEKWNTLVTEGHINLFPENGN
-82 KTDADVRKFVADIK
+82 VAENVSIEIGG
-96 KAWQDFQASGPE
+96 AGSNPLLVGTTA
-108 GDRNELGLINA
+108 GDRVINA
-119 IRAALSQTNV
+119 SLGITDKSLVVDLVR
-129 EGNAILT
+129 EGNI
-136 GVVGGNNYLD
+136 
-146 QTTIAKL
+146 TT
-153 RSIFTFAGLFNP
+153 
-165 AYKPTFDAILEEL
+165 
-178 ENSEHFTNQSLDIP
+178 
-192 LEGTSISIGGEGTNP
+192 
-207 FLIATTGGDRIINMI
+207 
-222 SGDSEAF
+222 
-229 EGNVMS
+229 
-235 SVING
+235 SVN
-240 STKIT
+240 
-245 AESGN
+245 SGN
-250 LLGVT
+250 LISFVN
-255 GGSSAINIGGINV
+255 GSSAINV
-268 MGIVYSFDG
+268 SGIVAKKSFLKYQTTAKETHVTVDG
-277 GEARTEVTG
+277 ST
-286 NSIIELK
+286 SITLGG
-293 NSTSSAMVVGAGT
+293 STSSAGLIGGSAAIALGGISSAMVTGGSTITIATDTNHEGYEGVSAGVIGGGLSAAVMGGESTTAVNGTTTIDIQKGLVVGAIGGGA
-306 AVAMSGKSV
+306 AVSGEVSPIVDSV
-315 STVGGTS
+315 LNGALNQYKDNLEFGENLEQGGS
-322 SIVINTAADSAGYT
+322 
-336 GIHGG
+336 
-341 LMTGG
+341 
-346 LAMATAGGVAE
+346 ATA
-357 TSTTNSLL
+357 
-365 QIDSGIVVGA
+365 ISGDIAIKVGSESSA
-375 VGGGTAVTGDITQ
+375 FGLVGGG
-388 VFETVTGGLGTL
+388 L
-400 GGLVSLEGENLGGIA
+400 
-415 KAEVKEK
+415 
-422 VEVNIGKNATALGIV
+422 
-437 GGGMA
+437 A
-442 AAQSHYLTKTPE
+442 AAQSMYDSTKGSSSTVIAGKVTIAIGDENADPVFKGETPE
-454 GSEGTI
+454 E
-460 AASNSSVTVKDV
+460 
-472 TITIGETGAGTA
+472 ITNA
-484 LTQDQKKEFFTKLGG
+484 KSEFFGKLHG
-499 VLEQAG
+499 V
-505 GILEGDGGL
+505 L
-514 DDLISYQFLTDVVDA
+514 DDLQSYLEDSESVGEFDLVKDA
-529 VNQPGVTVGVLGGGM
+529 VEALNKPGVTVGTLGGGM
-544 ALAYQQN
+544 ALAYQANNGASDFQ
-551 HTVDPVE
+551 
-558 FATTAKASSKVS
+558 TTSTADS
-570 SVTIGIK
+570 SVSEVEINVL

-582 VIFGS
+582 GIFGS

-597 GEDALNAF
+597 GEDTLNAVST
-605 AKVGSSTI
+605 VGSSTI
-613 ALYGGETIGVMGGGI
+613 TLSGGETIGVMGGGI
-628 AYFTGTG
+628 SYFTGTS

-645 KTDTVNIVVTRDPEA
+645 TTGTVTIGVTGD
-660 EEGSTEVASVDGI
+660 ASVDGI

-685 SGADGEPVATKNA
+685 LDADGNPVATKNA
-698 YSEVEAVRIE
+698 YSEVGTVNIVAD
-708 ANSGTI
+708 AGTI
-714 NKLSFSAFAGKENMR
+714 NKLSFSAFAGEGNDY
-729 PNNVNATRPEFR
+729 PNDANATNPDFR
-741 DHLDALAYAMEK
+741 DHVDAMAYAMEK
-753 QSSAIVGGGL
+753 QSAAIVGGGL
-763 ASGMRDENAE
+763 ASGIRAENAE

-780 EVNIILGHTP
+780 EVNITLGG
-790 EEIQEGVEGDVT
+790 EIK
-802 VGDEVNRAN
+802 VGDSGKAN
-811 VFGGGIAANGA
+811 IFGGGIAVNGA
-822 HSSVGTV
+822 QSSVETV
-829 NIIVQ
+829 SITVAD
-834 GKAEINGDIYAGGI
+834 KAEINGDIYAGGI
-848 AQDGDYQNV
+848 AQDGGYQG
-857 SSDYEK
+857 DPEYYEK
-863 SLSTVENATIAIAG
+863 SLSTVENATITILG
-877 GTVNG
+877 GTVKG
-882 NIYAGGIVSS
+882 DIYAGGVVSS
-892 ASDTE
+892 AGNTQD
-897 EKLSESKVGT
+897 KLSESTVGT
-907 ATIILGDAGGE
+907 ATIILGDAD
-918 KGAFQ
+918 AFQ

-943 YSFKDGQTVKGF
+943 YAFKDGQTVKSF

-972 ERTGTKVV
+972 ERSGTKVV
-980 GGIVEF
+980 GGVVEF

-1011 PFGNAV
+1011 PFGDAV

-1051 SAYVTGTVDLSDNK
+1051 SAYVTGAVDLSDNK
-1065 LLVGVDSSNANGLF
+1065 LLVGSASSDADGLY
-1079 VGSDGLLVADAAGST
+1079 VGSDGLLVADVAGNT
-1094 KVSGST
+1094 NVSGST

-1113 DEEQTVTIGSE
+1113 GADKKVTIGSI
-1124 GQEATVGTTV
+1124 GDAATVGTTV

-1139 KVAQNGNDYTFTQRN
+1139 KVAQDGHDYTFTQRN

-1409 WTTPIGVKYS
+1409 WTTPIGVKYA
-1419 GDLKTASGW
+1419 GDMKTASGW